1 MHCGM
6 PPSAYESEAI
16 REERERMPR
25 LVEYP
30 IDDTVEYILTNSSV
44 GGRASDKARDAM
56 STLVECSVRSK
67 TFKVKDMVQ
76 LLPGDTRSDDAI
88 KTLKIKR
95 EGLNSLNA
103 IDEAAVPEVI
113 SILNGYNAK
122 AKNVQVVAN
131 NIRTGKVTVRGGVS
145 EPSSHDSGISAP
157 SDHDSENIPAEAVT
171 EPFTGKDGDSAE
183 KTADIVMTPD
193 DVSTSEPAPALET
206 ADAAGSPL
214 HGEEGAEGAES
225 AEVEEAKATEPTEA
239 TAESDHDD
247 ADHKPL
253 DAHETDGEADVHDN
267 GNAEIGEAKLP
278 DFEAMLK
285 DDAGDGGMFSVD
297 FDDDDDDELD
307 DAGSDDEFGDD
318 DGDDVNGYVDEDAPI
333 DIDTDAYRRKFVPV
347 DDDADSSTATAKEDV
362 DAPETAS
369 DGTAESDGDDASA
382 NSVENAAHHDAT
394 DIDDA
399 AASDEKPENA
409 DDLVV
414 ADAPVPTPATPGDA
428 IDESIALDTDYGTTT
443 ETEDASSDTDTDT
456 DTDTVTNND
465 TDTEEVPDASDTESL
480 TSDSDGEPTDAIDA
494 PQDGEPGEATESE
507 DSDDGETNN
516 GDDAGD
522 GEMGEKPSE
531 KDGVKPSPI
540 DPNVDEIAV
549 FKEVSDLHA
558 RIAGMKNPQQ
568 IQSEFEKLSPE
579 SKEALAKFAN
589 EQAKEALAKKE
600 APDTTGGLPEFAREL
615 EAEKAAAAAVVE
627 KSDDEPV
634 DDEVEKESGIG
645 EPDIIGTAGE
655 GIGTAGEGLEEP
667 DCVSGGDIDY
677 SDENPLVSAMLNKVY
692 EGHGI
697 NSKPAC
703 VMLDVIFLVAMMV
716 PFSGIINKYI
726 CGIDTFAFVGDSL
739 FTFKS
744 IGILALLFVVTRII
758 SLTAQS
764 RAYRKNVEGLDG
776 KAERTAYRFY
786 EPGIRAEFM
795 FPSRSFG
802 ESIVRSVKSVIA
814 GTVLVAATSL
824 CVVDAPVAG
833 MVLMAVSIVSI
844 IFLGCRPLV
853 DPEGYTD
860 RMDLSDSTERR
871 IESAVRSNKRKDC
884 WMLSV
889 LFMSFITCVALGSS
903 MGTAISPID
912 MFLSPTLSV
921 SIPGF
926 TAFGLAG
933 VLSIAHA
940 FMVTIGMDKKPL
952 SIFWTLIKSAV
963 VLFAG
968 LGIGMLFSMSGAF
981 GMLALVL
988 VAIAS
993 ITFYF
998 AGTSSCCKADLPLKR
1013 R

>member
-1 MHCGM
+1 
-6 PPSAYESEAI
+6 
-16 REERERMPR
+16 MPR

-95 EGLNSLNA
+95 EGLNSLDA
-103 IDEAAVPEVI
+103 IDETAVPEVI

-122 AKNVQVVAN
+122 AQNVQVVAN

-145 EPSSHDSGISAP
+145 EQPSHDVGTSAS
-157 SDHDSENIPAEAVT
+157 SDLTSENTPAEAVT
-171 EPFTGKDGDSAE
+171 EPPEGKDGDGTE
-183 KTADIVMTPD
+183 KTDDVVMTQDTVRATEPATEAAAESGPD
-193 DVSTSEPAPALET
+193 DAVHEPFDVHT
-206 ADAAGSPL
+206 TDSQADAA
-214 HGEEGAEGAES
+214 
-225 AEVEEAKATEPTEA
+225 
-239 TAESDHDD
+239 
-247 ADHKPL
+247 
-253 DAHETDGEADVHDN
+253 TDGNDEM
-267 GNAEIGEAKLP
+267 GEVKLP

-297 FDDDDDDELD
+297 FDDDNDDDDLD
-307 DAGSDDEFGDD
+307 DAGSDNEFGDD

-333 DIDTDAYRRKFVPV
+333 DIDTDVYRRQFVPAEGG
-347 DDDADSSTATAKEDV
+347 ADGSAATSNEDTEV
-362 DAPETAS
+362 PETAS
-369 DGTAESDGDDASA
+369 DVDVTAENDGDDASA
-382 NSVENAAHHDAT
+382 NGAKHDAHHDAI

-399 AASDEKPENA
+399 EASDEKPENA
-409 DDLVV
+409 DGFSVT
-414 ADAPVPTPATPGDA
+414 AAPATPDDA
-428 IDESIALDTDYGTTT
+428 IGETIVPDTDHGVVP
-443 ETEDASSDTDTDT
+443 ETEDAPSDTDTDT
-456 DTDTVTNND
+456 ISTTA
-465 TDTEEVPDASDTESL
+465 TEEAPDVSDAESPAG
-480 TSDSDGEPTDAIDA
+480 DSVVEPTDMEDA
-494 PQDGEPGEATESE
+494 PRDVEPGEATESE
-507 DSDDGETNN
+507 DADDDKTG
-516 GDDAGD
+516 
-522 GEMGEKPSE
+522 
-531 KDGVKPSPI
+531 

-558 RIAGMKNPQQ
+558 RIAGMKDPQQ
-568 IQSEFEKLSPE
+568 VQSEFEKLSPE

-615 EAEKAAAAAVVE
+615 EAEKAAAAAVAE
-627 KSDDEPV
+627 KSDDEPT
-634 DDEVEKESGIG
+634 DGEVEKESGIG
-645 EPDIIGTAGE
+645 EPDIIGA
-655 GIGTAGEGLEEP
+655 AGEGLDEP
-667 DCVSGGDIDY
+667 DCVSDGNIDY
-677 SDENPLVSAMLNKVY
+677 SEENPLVSAMLDKVY
-692 EGHGI
+692 DGHGI
-697 NSKPAC
+697 NGKTAL
-703 VMLDVIFLVAMMV
+703 VMLDVIFLVVMMI
-716 PFSGIINKYI
+716 PFSGILNKYI
-726 CGIDTFAFVGDSL
+726 CGIDTFSFVGDPL

-764 RAYRKNVEGLDG
+764 RAYRKNVEELDG

-814 GTVLVAATSL
+814 GTALAAATSL

-833 MVLMAVSIVSI
+833 MALMAVSIVSI
-844 IFLGCRPLV
+844 IFLGCRPFV
-853 DPEGYTD
+853 DQEGYTD

-871 IESAVRSNKRKDC
+871 IESAIRSNKRKDC

-889 LFMSFITCVALGSS
+889 LFMSFMTCVALGSS
-903 MGTAISPID
+903 MGRTISPID

-940 FMVTIGMDKKPL
+940 FMVTIGMNKKPL
-952 SIFWTLIKSAV
+952 SIFWTLIKSAA

-968 LGIGMLFSMSGAF
+968 LGIGTLFSVAVAF

-988 VAIAS
+988 IAVVS
-993 ITFYF
+993 IAFYF

>member
-1 MHCGM
+1 
-6 PPSAYESEAI
+6 
-16 REERERMPR
+16 MPR

-88 KTLKIKR
+88 KMLKIKR
-95 EGLNSLNA
+95 ERLNSLNA
-103 IDEAAVPEVI
+103 IDEVAVPEVI

-145 EPSSHDSGISAP
+145 VPASHDVGTFAP
-157 SDHDSENIPAEAVT
+157 SDHAGENTPAEAVT
-171 EPFTGKDGDSAE
+171 EPSTGKDGDGAE
-183 KTADIVMTPD
+183 NTADVVMAPD
-193 DVSTSEPAPALET
+193 AVQVTSGE
-206 ADAAGSPL
+206 AD
-214 HGEEGAEGAES
+214 
-225 AEVEEAKATEPTEA
+225 EANKPTEA
-239 TAESDHDD
+239 AAESVHDD
-247 ADHKPL
+247 ADHEPL
-253 DAHETDGEADVHDN
+253 DAHETDSEADIHDD
-267 GNAEIGEAKLP
+267 GNPERGEAKLP

-297 FDDDDDDELD
+297 FDDDDDNDDID

-347 DDDADSSTATAKEDV
+347 ENDADGSTEAAKDDV
-362 DAPETAS
+362 DATETAS
-369 DGTAESDGDDASA
+369 DGTAGNDGGDASEGD
-382 NSVENAAHHDAT
+382 SENDAHHDDAT
-394 DIDDA
+394 DSDA
-399 AASDEKPENA
+399 TEVSDEKPENA

-414 ADAPVPTPATPGDA
+414 ADAPVPTSVPPSDA
-428 IDESIALDTDYGTTT
+428 IGETIAPDTDHGTTT
-443 ETEDASSDTDTDT
+443 ETEDEPTDTDT
-456 DTDTVTNND
+456 ATDTTA
-465 TDTEEVPDASDTESL
+465 TTATEETPDGADI
-480 TSDSDGEPTDAIDA
+480 EPTAGNIVTEQIDKIDA
-494 PQDGEPGEATESE
+494 PQDGEPGEATEPE
-507 DSDDGETNN
+507 N
-516 GDDAGD
+516 AGD
-522 GEMGEKPSE
+522 GETGDGETGEKPSE
-531 KDGVKPSPI
+531 KDGGENLPN

-558 RIAGMKNPQQ
+558 RIAGMKDPQQ
-568 IQSEFEKLSPE
+568 VQSEFEKLSSE

-627 KSDDEPV
+627 KHDDEPV
-634 DDEVEKESGIG
+634 DGEVEKESGIG
-645 EPDIIGTAGE
+645 EPDIIGA
-655 GIGTAGEGLEEP
+655 AGEGLEEP

-677 SDENPLVSAMLNKVY
+677 SDENPLVSAMLDKVY

-697 NSKPAC
+697 NGKTAC

-726 CGIDTFAFVGDSL
+726 CGIDTFAFVGDPL

-764 RAYRKNVEGLDG
+764 RAYRKNVEGLNG

-814 GTVLVAATSL
+814 GTALAAATSL
-824 CVVDAPVAG
+824 CVGDAPVAG
-833 MVLMAVSIVSI
+833 MALMAVSIVSI
-844 IFLGCRPLV
+844 IFLGCRPFV

-860 RMDLSDSTERR
+860 RMDLSDSAERR
-871 IESAVRSNKRKDC
+871 IESAIRSNKRKDC

-889 LFMSFITCVALGSS
+889 LFMSFMACVALGSS

-968 LGIGMLFSMSGAF
+968 LGIGMLFSMSAAF

-993 ITFYF
+993 IAFYF
-998 AGTSSCCKADLPLKR
+998 AGTSSCCKADIPLKR
-1013 R
+1013 K

>member
-1 MHCGM
+1 
-6 PPSAYESEAI
+6 
-16 REERERMPR
+16 MPR

-95 EGLNSLNA
+95 EGLNSLDA
-103 IDEAAVPEVI
+103 IDETAVPEVI

-122 AKNVQVVAN
+122 AQNVQVVAN

-145 EPSSHDSGISAP
+145 EQPSHDVGTSAS
-157 SDHDSENIPAEAVT
+157 SDLTSENTPAEAVT
-171 EPFTGKDGDSAE
+171 EPPEGKDGDGTE
-183 KTADIVMTPD
+183 KTDDVVMTQDTVRATEPATEAAAESGPD
-193 DVSTSEPAPALET
+193 DAVHEPFDVHT
-206 ADAAGSPL
+206 TDSQADAA
-214 HGEEGAEGAES
+214 
-225 AEVEEAKATEPTEA
+225 
-239 TAESDHDD
+239 
-247 ADHKPL
+247 
-253 DAHETDGEADVHDN
+253 TDGNDEM
-267 GNAEIGEAKLP
+267 GEVKLP

-297 FDDDDDDELD
+297 FDDDNDDDDLD
-307 DAGSDDEFGDD
+307 DAGSDNEFGDD

-333 DIDTDAYRRKFVPV
+333 DIDTDVYRRQFVPAEGG
-347 DDDADSSTATAKEDV
+347 ADGSAATSNEDTEV
-362 DAPETAS
+362 PETAS
-369 DGTAESDGDDASA
+369 DVDVTAENDGDDASA
-382 NSVENAAHHDAT
+382 NGAKHDAHHDAI

-399 AASDEKPENA
+399 EASDEKPENA
-409 DDLVV
+409 DGFSVT
-414 ADAPVPTPATPGDA
+414 AAPATPDDA
-428 IDESIALDTDYGTTT
+428 IGETIVPDTDHGVVP
-443 ETEDASSDTDTDT
+443 ETEDAPSDTDTDT
-456 DTDTVTNND
+456 ISTTA
-465 TDTEEVPDASDTESL
+465 TEEAPDVSDAESPAG
-480 TSDSDGEPTDAIDA
+480 DSVVEPTDMEDA
-494 PQDGEPGEATESE
+494 PRDVEPGEATESE
-507 DSDDGETNN
+507 DADDGKT
-516 GDDAGD
+516 G
-522 GEMGEKPSE
+522 
-531 KDGVKPSPI
+531 

-558 RIAGMKNPQQ
+558 RIAGMKDPQQ
-568 IQSEFEKLSPE
+568 VQSEFEKLSPE

-615 EAEKAAAAAVVE
+615 EAEKAAAAAVAE
-627 KSDDEPV
+627 KSDDEPT
-634 DDEVEKESGIG
+634 DGEVEKESGIG
-645 EPDIIGTAGE
+645 EPDIIGA
-655 GIGTAGEGLEEP
+655 AGEGLDEP
-667 DCVSGGDIDY
+667 DCVSDGNIDY
-677 SDENPLVSAMLNKVY
+677 SEENPLVSAMLDKVY
-692 EGHGI
+692 DGHGI
-697 NSKPAC
+697 NGKTAL
-703 VMLDVIFLVAMMV
+703 VMLDVIFLVVMMI
-716 PFSGIINKYI
+716 PFSGILNKYI
-726 CGIDTFAFVGDSL
+726 CGIDTFSFVGDPL

-764 RAYRKNVEGLDG
+764 RAYRKNVEELDG

-814 GTVLVAATSL
+814 GTALAAATSL

-833 MVLMAVSIVSI
+833 MALMAVSIVSI
-844 IFLGCRPLV
+844 IFLGCRPFV

-871 IESAVRSNKRKDC
+871 IESAIRSNKRKDC

-889 LFMSFITCVALGSS
+889 LFMSFMTCVALGSS
-903 MGTAISPID
+903 MGRTISPID

-940 FMVTIGMDKKPL
+940 FMVTIGMNKKPL
-952 SIFWTLIKSAV
+952 SIFWTLIKSAA

-968 LGIGMLFSMSGAF
+968 LGIGTLFSVAVAF

-988 VAIAS
+988 IAVVS
-993 ITFYF
+993 IAFYF

>member
-1 MHCGM
+1 
-6 PPSAYESEAI
+6 
-16 REERERMPR
+16 MPR

-145 EPSSHDSGISAP
+145 VPASHDVGTFAP
-157 SDHDSENIPAEAVT
+157 SDHAGENTPAEAVT
-171 EPFTGKDGDSAE
+171 EPSTGKDGDGAE
-183 KTADIVMTPD
+183 NTADVVMAPD
-193 DVSTSEPAPALET
+193 AVQVTSGE
-206 ADAAGSPL
+206 AD
-214 HGEEGAEGAES
+214 
-225 AEVEEAKATEPTEA
+225 EANKPTEA
-239 TAESDHDD
+239 AAESVHDD
-247 ADHKPL
+247 ADHEPL
-253 DAHETDGEADVHDN
+253 DAHETDSEADIHDD
-267 GNAEIGEAKLP
+267 GNPERGEAKLP

-297 FDDDDDDELD
+297 FDDDDDNDDID

-347 DDDADSSTATAKEDV
+347 ENDADGSTEAAKDDV
-362 DAPETAS
+362 DATETAS
-369 DGTAESDGDDASA
+369 DGTAGNDGGDASEGD
-382 NSVENAAHHDAT
+382 SENDAHHDDAT
-394 DIDDA
+394 DSDA
-399 AASDEKPENA
+399 TEVSDEKPENA

-414 ADAPVPTPATPGDA
+414 ADAPVPTSVPPSDA
-428 IDESIALDTDYGTTT
+428 IGETIAPDTDHGTTT
-443 ETEDASSDTDTDT
+443 ETEDEPTDTDT
-456 DTDTVTNND
+456 ATDTTA
-465 TDTEEVPDASDTESL
+465 TTATEETPDGADI
-480 TSDSDGEPTDAIDA
+480 EPTAGNIVTEQIDKIDA
-494 PQDGEPGEATESE
+494 PQDGEPGEATEPE
-507 DSDDGETNN
+507 N
-516 GDDAGD
+516 AGD
-522 GEMGEKPSE
+522 GETGDGETGEKPSE
-531 KDGVKPSPI
+531 KDGGENLPN

-558 RIAGMKNPQQ
+558 RIAGMKDPQQ
-568 IQSEFEKLSPE
+568 VQSEFEKLSPE

-634 DDEVEKESGIG
+634 DGEVEKESGIG
-645 EPDIIGTAGE
+645 EPDIIGA
-655 GIGTAGEGLEEP
+655 AGEGLEEP

-677 SDENPLVSAMLNKVY
+677 SDENPLVSAMLDKVY

-697 NSKPAC
+697 NGKTAC

-726 CGIDTFAFVGDSL
+726 CGIDTFAFVGDPL

-764 RAYRKNVEGLDG
+764 RAYRKNVEGLNG

-814 GTVLVAATSL
+814 GTALAAATSL

-833 MVLMAVSIVSI
+833 MALMAVSIVSI
-844 IFLGCRPLV
+844 IFLGCRPFV

-860 RMDLSDSTERR
+860 RMDLSDSAERR
-871 IESAVRSNKRKDC
+871 IESAIRSNKRKDC

-889 LFMSFITCVALGSS
+889 LFMSFMACVALGSS

-968 LGIGMLFSMSGAF
+968 LGIGMLFSMSAAF

-993 ITFYF
+993 IAFYF

>member
-1 MHCGM
+1 
-6 PPSAYESEAI
+6 
-16 REERERMPR
+16 MPR

-145 EPSSHDSGISAP
+145 APSSHDTGTSAP
-157 SDHDSENIPAEAVT
+157 SDHSGENATAEAVT
-171 EPFTGKDGDSAE
+171 EPSTGKDGDGTE
-183 KTADIVMTPD
+183 KTADVAMTQG
-193 DVSTSEPAPALET
+193 VVYASETETAAEPAT
-206 ADAAGSPL
+206 ATATAGTEDSPL
-214 HGEEGAEGAES
+214 HGKKGEKDVES
-225 AEVEEAKATEPTEA
+225 VEVEEATATEPTEA
-239 TAESDHDD
+239 TAESGHDD
-247 ADHKPL
+247 ADNEPL
-253 DAHETDGEADVHDN
+253 DTHATDSEADGVAD
-267 GNAEIGEAKLP
+267 GNAEMEKAKLP

-297 FDDDDDDELD
+297 FDDDDDDDLD
-307 DAGSDDEFGDD
+307 DADSNDEFGDD

-347 DDDADSSTATAKEDV
+347 ENDADGSTATAKEDV

-382 NSVENAAHHDAT
+382 NGVENDAHHDAT

-399 AASDEKPENA
+399 EVSDEKPENA

-414 ADAPVPTPATPGDA
+414 ADAPVSTLIPTSDTDSAPTSATPGDA
-428 IDESIALDTDYGTTT
+428 IDETIAPDTDHGTTI
-443 ETEDASSDTDTDT
+443 ETEDAPSDTNTDTDT
-456 DTDTVTNND
+456 DTDTATA
-465 TDTEEVPDASDTESL
+465 TEEVPDASDAEQL
-480 TSDSDGEPTDAIDA
+480 ASDSDSEPTDAADA
-494 PQDGEPGEATESE
+494 LQDGESGEATESE
-507 DSDDGETNN
+507 DSDDGATGD
-516 GDDAGD
+516 GDDAGT
-522 GEMGEKPSE
+522 GKTGEKPSE
-531 KDGVKPSPI
+531 KNGGESLPDDKK
-540 DPNVDEIAV
+540 VDEIAV
-549 FKEVSDLHA
+549 FKEVNDLHT
-558 RIAGMKNPQQ
+558 RIAKMKDPQQ
-568 IQSEFEKLSPE
+568 VKSEFEKLSYE

-615 EAEKAAAAAVVE
+615 EAEKAAAAAVAE
-627 KSDDEPV
+627 TSDDEPA
-634 DDEVEKESGIG
+634 DGEIGQESGIG
-645 EPDIIGTAGE
+645 EPDIIGA
-655 GIGTAGEGLEEP
+655 AGEGLEEP

-677 SDENPLVSAMLNKVY
+677 SDENPLVSAMLDKVY

-697 NSKPAC
+697 NGKTAC
-703 VMLDVIFLVAMMV
+703 VMLNVIFLVAMMV
-716 PFSGIINKYI
+716 PFSGILNKYI
-726 CGIDTFAFVGDSL
+726 CGIDTFAFVGDPL

-744 IGILALLFVVTRII
+744 IGILALLFVVTRIV
-758 SLTAQS
+758 SLTVQS
-764 RAYRKNVEGLDG
+764 RAYRKNVEELDG

-802 ESIVRSVKSVIA
+802 ESIARSVKSVIA
-814 GTVLVAATSL
+814 GTALAAATSL

-833 MVLMAVSIVSI
+833 MALMAVSIVSI
-844 IFLGCRPLV
+844 IFLGCRPFV
-853 DPEGYTD
+853 DPEGYTN
-860 RMDLSDSTERR
+860 RRDLSDSAERR
-871 IESAVRSNKRKDC
+871 IESAIRSNKRKDC
-884 WMLSV
+884 WMLSI
-889 LFMSFITCVALGSS
+889 LFMSFMTCVSLGSS

-968 LGIGMLFSMSGAF
+968 LGIGTLFSVAVAF

-988 VAIAS
+988 IAIVS
-993 ITFYF
+993 IAFYF
-998 AGTSSCCKADLPLKR
+998 AGTSSRCKADLPLKR

>member
-1 MHCGM
+1 
-6 PPSAYESEAI
+6 
-16 REERERMPR
+16 MPR

-88 KTLKIKR
+88 KTLKVKR

-145 EPSSHDSGISAP
+145 APSSHDTGTSAP
-157 SDHDSENIPAEAVT
+157 SDHSGENTPAEAVT
-171 EPFTGKDGDSAE
+171 EPSTGKDGDGAE
-183 KTADIVMTPD
+183 NTADVVMAPD
-193 DVSTSEPAPALET
+193 AVQVTSGE
-206 ADAAGSPL
+206 AD
-214 HGEEGAEGAES
+214 
-225 AEVEEAKATEPTEA
+225 EANKPTEA
-239 TAESDHDD
+239 TAESGHDD
-247 ADHKPL
+247 AGHEPL
-253 DAHETDGEADVHDN
+253 DVHAVDSEADGTAD
-267 GNAEIGEAKLP
+267 GNPERGNAKLP

-297 FDDDDDDELD
+297 FDDDDDDLD
-307 DAGSDDEFGDD
+307 GAGSDDEFGDD
-318 DGDDVNGYVDEDAPI
+318 DDDVNGYVDEDAPI
-333 DIDTDAYRRKFVPV
+333 DIDTDAYRRKFVPAEG
-347 DDDADSSTATAKEDV
+347 DADDSTATEKEDV
-362 DAPETAS
+362 NASDTAS
-369 DGTAESDGDDASA
+369 DVTAGNDGNDASA
-382 NSVENAAHHDAT
+382 DGVENDVHHDAT
-394 DIDDA
+394 DIDGTES
-399 AASDEKPENA
+399 SDEKPESA
-409 DDLVV
+409 DGADVT
-414 ADAPVPTPATPGDA
+414 DAPVPTPVPPSDA
-428 IDESIALDTDYGTTT
+428 IGETIAPDTDHGTTI
-443 ETEDASSDTDTDT
+443 ETEDEPTDTDT
-456 DTDTVTNND
+456 ATDMTAT
-465 TDTEEVPDASDTESL
+465 TATEETL
-480 TSDSDGEPTDAIDA
+480 DGADIEPTTGNIVTEQLDKIDA
-494 PQDGEPGEATESE
+494 PQDGEPGEATEPE
-507 DSDDGETNN
+507 N
-516 GDDAGD
+516 AGD
-522 GEMGEKPSE
+522 GETGDGETGEKPSE
-531 KDGVKPSPI
+531 KDGGENLPN

-558 RIAGMKNPQQ
+558 RIAGMKDPQQ
-568 IQSEFEKLSPE
+568 VQSEFEKLSPE

-589 EQAKEALAKKE
+589 EQAKEAIAKKE

-627 KSDDEPV
+627 KHDDEPV
-634 DDEVEKESGIG
+634 DGEVEKESGIG
-645 EPDIIGTAGE
+645 EPDIIGA
-655 GIGTAGEGLEEP
+655 AGEGLEEP

-677 SDENPLVSAMLNKVY
+677 SDENPLVSAMLDKVY

-697 NSKPAC
+697 NGKTAC

-726 CGIDTFAFVGDSL
+726 CGIDTFAFVGDPL

-758 SLTAQS
+758 SFAVQS
-764 RAYRKNVEGLDG
+764 RAYRKNVEGLNG

-814 GTVLVAATSL
+814 GTALAAATSL

-833 MVLMAVSIVSI
+833 MALMAVSIVSI
-844 IFLGCRPLV
+844 IFLGCRPFV

-889 LFMSFITCVALGSS
+889 LFMSFMACVALGSS

-968 LGIGMLFSMSGAF
+968 LGIGMLFSMSAAF

-993 ITFYF
+993 IAFYF

>member
-1 MHCGM
+1 
-6 PPSAYESEAI
+6 
-16 REERERMPR
+16 MPR

-88 KTLKIKR
+88 KMLKIKR
-95 EGLNSLNA
+95 EGLNSLNT
-103 IDEAAVPEVI
+103 IDETAVPEVI

-145 EPSSHDSGISAP
+145 ETSSHDVSTSAP
-157 SDHDSENIPAEAVT
+157 AGENTTAEAVT
-171 EPFTGKDGDSAE
+171 EPSTGKDGDGAE
-183 KTADIVMTPD
+183 KTADAVMTQD
-193 DVSTSEPAPALET
+193 AVSTTEM
-206 ADAAGSPL
+206 ADTTDSTL
-214 HGEEGAEGAES
+214 HGEEGAEGTES
-225 AEVEEAKATEPTEA
+225 SKVEKATEPIEA
-239 TAESDHDD
+239 AAESVRDD
-247 ADHKPL
+247 AGHEPL
-253 DAHETDGEADVHDN
+253 DARAVDSEADGTAD
-267 GNAEIGEAKLP
+267 GNPERGETKLP

-297 FDDDDDDELD
+297 FDDDEDDLD

-333 DIDTDAYRRKFVPV
+333 DIDTDAYRRQFVPV
-347 DDDADSSTATAKEDV
+347 EDDADGSTATAKEDV

-369 DGTAESDGDDASA
+369 DGDDASA
-382 NSVENAAHHDAT
+382 DGVENDAHHDVT

-409 DDLVV
+409 DGTSVT
-414 ADAPVPTPATPGDA
+414 AAPVSTSVTDSAPTPATPDDA
-428 IDESIALDTDYGTTT
+428 IGETIVPDTNH
-443 ETEDASSDTDTDT
+443 DAAT
-456 DTDTVTNND
+456 DTDTVTNTD
-465 TDTEEVPDASDTESL
+465 TDTEEVPDASDAESFA
-480 TSDSDGEPTDAIDA
+480 SDSDGEPTDVANA
-494 PQDGEPGEATESE
+494 PQDVEPGEATESE
-507 DSDDGETNN
+507 DADD
-516 GDDAGD
+516 DKAG
-522 GEMGEKPSE
+522 
-531 KDGVKPSPI
+531 

-558 RIAGMKNPQQ
+558 RIAGMKDPQQ
-568 IQSEFEKLSPE
+568 VQSEFEKLSPE

-615 EAEKAAAAAVVE
+615 EAEKAAAAAVAE
-627 KSDDEPV
+627 KPDGEPV
-634 DDEVEKESGIG
+634 DGEVEKESGIG
-645 EPDIIGTAGE
+645 EPDIIGV
-655 GIGTAGEGLEEP
+655 AGEGLEEP

-677 SDENPLVSAMLNKVY
+677 SDENPLVSAMLDKVY

-697 NSKPAC
+697 NGKTAC
-703 VMLDVIFLVAMMV
+703 VMLNVIFLVAMMV
-716 PFSGIINKYI
+716 PFSGILNKYI
-726 CGIDTFAFVGDSL
+726 CGIDTFAFVGDPL

-764 RAYRKNVEGLDG
+764 RAYRKNVEELDG

-814 GTVLVAATSL
+814 GTALAAATSL

-833 MVLMAVSIVSI
+833 MALMAVSIVSI
-844 IFLGCRPLV
+844 IFLGCRPFV

-860 RMDLSDSTERR
+860 RMDLSDSAERR
-871 IESAVRSNKRKDC
+871 IESAIRSNKRKDC
-884 WMLSV
+884 WMLSA
-889 LFMSFITCVALGSS
+889 LFMSFMTCVALGSS
-903 MGTAISPID
+903 MGRVIAPID

-940 FMVTIGMDKKPL
+940 FMVTIGMNKKPL
-952 SIFWTLIKSAV
+952 SIFWTLIKSAA

-968 LGIGMLFSMSGAF
+968 LGIGTLFSVAVAF

-988 VAIAS
+988 IAVVS
-993 ITFYF
+993 IAFYF

>member
-1 MHCGM
+1 
-6 PPSAYESEAI
+6 
-16 REERERMPR
+16 MPR

-67 TFKVKDMVQ
+67 TFKVKDMAQ

-95 EGLNSLNA
+95 EGLNSLDA
-103 IDEAAVPEVI
+103 IDETAVPEVI

-131 NIRTGKVTVRGGVS
+131 NIRTGKITVRGGVS
-145 EPSSHDSGISAP
+145 KPSSHDVSTSAP
-157 SDHDSENIPAEAVT
+157 AGENTPAEAVT
-171 EPFTGKDGDSAE
+171 EPSTGKDGDGTE
-183 KTADIVMTPD
+183 KTADAVMTQD
-193 DVSTSEPAPALET
+193 AVSTTEPATTTET
-206 ADAAGSPL
+206 AVTTDSTL
-214 HGEEGAEGAES
+214 HGEEGAEGTES
-225 AEVEEAKATEPTEA
+225 SKVEKATEPIEA
-239 TAESDHDD
+239 AAESVRDD
-247 ADHKPL
+247 AGHEPL
-253 DAHETDGEADVHDN
+253 DARAVDSEADGTAD
-267 GNAEIGEAKLP
+267 GNPERGEAKLP

-297 FDDDDDDELD
+297 FDDDEDDLD

-333 DIDTDAYRRKFVPV
+333 DIDTDAYRRQFVPV
-347 DDDADSSTATAKEDV
+347 EDDIDSSTAAVKEDV
-362 DAPETAS
+362 EAPEAVS
-369 DGTAESDGDDASA
+369 DVTAENDGDDAFA
-382 NSVENAAHHDAT
+382 NGLENDAHHEAT

-399 AASDEKPENA
+399 AASDEKPENT
-409 DDLVV
+409 DDPGVT
-414 ADAPVPTPATPGDA
+414 DASAPTPATPDDA
-428 IDESIALDTDYGTTT
+428 IGEAIAPDTDHDT
-443 ETEDASSDTDTDT
+443 ETEKEDASSDTDTAT
-456 DTDTVTNND
+456 DTDVDTV
-465 TDTEEVPDASDTESL
+465 TDTEEAPDASGIEPPAG
-480 TSDSDGEPTDAIDA
+480 DSEPEPTDMEDA
-494 PQDGEPGEATESE
+494 PQDVEPGEAAESE
-507 DSDDGETNN
+507 DADDGKT
-516 GDDAGD
+516 G
-522 GEMGEKPSE
+522 
-531 KDGVKPSPI
+531 

-558 RIAGMKNPQQ
+558 RIAGMKDPQQ
-568 IQSEFEKLSPE
+568 VQSEFEKLSPE

-615 EAEKAAAAAVVE
+615 EAEKAAAAAVAE
-627 KSDDEPV
+627 KPDGEPV
-634 DDEVEKESGIG
+634 DGEVEKESGIG
-645 EPDIIGTAGE
+645 EPDIIGVT
-655 GIGTAGEGLEEP
+655 GEGLEEP

-677 SDENPLVSAMLNKVY
+677 SDENPLVSAMLDKVY

-697 NSKPAC
+697 NGKTAC
-703 VMLDVIFLVAMMV
+703 VMLNVIFLVAMMV
-716 PFSGIINKYI
+716 PFSGILNKYI
-726 CGIDTFAFVGDSL
+726 CGIDTFSFVGDPL

-814 GTVLVAATSL
+814 GTALAAATSL

-844 IFLGCRPLV
+844 IFLGCRPFV

-860 RMDLSDSTERR
+860 RMDLSDSAERR
-871 IESAVRSNKRKDC
+871 IESTIRSNKRKDC

-889 LFMSFITCVALGSS
+889 LFMSFMTCVALGSS
-903 MGTAISPID
+903 MGRTISPID

-940 FMVTIGMDKKPL
+940 FMVTIGMNKKPL
-952 SIFWTLIKSAV
+952 SIFWTLIKSAA

-968 LGIGMLFSMSGAF
+968 LGIGTLFSVAVAF

-988 VAIAS
+988 IAIVS
-993 ITFYF
+993 IAFYF

>member
-1 MHCGM
+1 
-6 PPSAYESEAI
+6 
-16 REERERMPR
+16 MPR

-44 GGRASDKARDAM
+44 GGRASDKARDTM

-95 EGLNSLNA
+95 EGLNSLDA
-103 IDEAAVPEVI
+103 IDETAVPEVI

-122 AKNVQVVAN
+122 AQNVQVVAN

-145 EPSSHDSGISAP
+145 EQPSHDVGTSAP
-157 SDHDSENIPAEAVT
+157 SDPASENTPAEAVT
-171 EPFTGKDGDSAE
+171 EPSEGKDGDGTE
-183 KTADIVMTPD
+183 KTDDVVMTQD
-193 DVSTSEPAPALET
+193 TVR
-206 ADAAGSPL
+206 
-214 HGEEGAEGAES
+214 
-225 AEVEEAKATEPTEA
+225 ATEPATEA
-239 TAESDHDD
+239 AAESGPDD
-247 ADHKPL
+247 AVHEPL
-253 DAHETDGEADVHDN
+253 DAHATDSQADAATDGNDEM
-267 GNAEIGEAKLP
+267 GEVKLP

-297 FDDDDDDELD
+297 FDDDNDDDDLD
-307 DAGSDDEFGDD
+307 DAGSDNEFGDD

-333 DIDTDAYRRKFVPV
+333 DIDTDVYRRQFVPAEGGA
-347 DDDADSSTATAKEDV
+347 DDSTATAKEDV
-362 DAPETAS
+362 EAPEVVS
-369 DGTAESDGDDASA
+369 DVTSGNDAGDVSEDDAKSDA
-382 NSVENAAHHDAT
+382 HQDAA
-394 DIDDA
+394 DIDNA
-399 AASDEKPENA
+399 EASDEKPENV
-409 DDLVV
+409 DGTGVT
-414 ADAPVPTPATPGDA
+414 DAPIPTPASTPVTPGDA
-428 IDESIALDTDYGTTT
+428 IVETIVPDTDHGAVP

-456 DTDTVTNND
+456 DTVTNTD
-465 TDTEEVPDASDTESL
+465 TDTEEVPDASDAESFA
-480 TSDSDGEPTDAIDA
+480 SDSDGEPTDVANA
-494 PQDGEPGEATESE
+494 SQDVEPSEATEPE
-507 DSDDGETNN
+507 DSGDGET
-516 GDDAGD
+516 D
-522 GEMGEKPSE
+522 EKPAE
-531 KDGVKPSPI
+531 KDGVNPSLS
-540 DPNVDEIAV
+540 DPNADRIAV
-549 FKEVSDLHA
+549 LKEVDALHA
-558 RIAGMKNPQQ
+558 RIADMKDPRQV
-568 IQSEFEKLSPE
+568 QSEFEKLSQE

-600 APDTTGGLPEFAREL
+600 TPDTTGGLPEFAREL
-615 EAEKAAAAAVVE
+615 EAEKAAAAAVAE
-627 KSDDEPV
+627 KLDDEPV
-634 DDEVEKESGIG
+634 DGEVEKESGIG
-645 EPDIIGTAGE
+645 EPDIIGA
-655 GIGTAGEGLEEP
+655 AGEGLDEP

-677 SDENPLVSAMLNKVY
+677 SDENPLVSAMLDKVY

-697 NSKPAC
+697 NGKTAC
-703 VMLDVIFLVAMMV
+703 VMLDVIFLVAMMI
-716 PFSGIINKYI
+716 PFSGILNKYI
-726 CGIDTFAFVGDSL
+726 CGIDTFAFVGDPL

-744 IGILALLFVVTRII
+744 IGILALLFVVTRIV

-764 RAYRKNVEGLDG
+764 RAYRKNAEELDG

-814 GTVLVAATSL
+814 GTVLAAATSL

-833 MVLMAVSIVSI
+833 MVLMTVSIVSI
-844 IFLGCRPLV
+844 IFLGCRPFV

-860 RMDLSDSTERR
+860 RMDLSDSAERR
-871 IESAVRSNKRKDC
+871 IESAIRSNKRKDC

-889 LFMSFITCVALGSS
+889 LFMSFMTCVALGSS
-903 MGTAISPID
+903 MGRVIAPID

-940 FMVTIGMDKKPL
+940 FMVTIGMNKKPL
-952 SIFWTLIKSAV
+952 SIFWTLIKSAA

-968 LGIGMLFSMSGAF
+968 LGIGTLFSVAVAF

-988 VAIAS
+988 IAVVS
-993 ITFYF
+993 IAFYF

>member
-1 MHCGM
+1 
-6 PPSAYESEAI
+6 
-16 REERERMPR
+16 MPR

-76 LLPGDTRSDDAI
+76 LLPGNTRSDDAI

-95 EGLNSLNA
+95 EGLNNLNA
-103 IDEAAVPEVI
+103 IDETAVPEVI

-145 EPSSHDSGISAP
+145 EPSSHDVGTSEP
-157 SDHDSENIPAEAVT
+157 SDHASENTPAEAVT
-171 EPFTGKDGDSAE
+171 EPSTGKDGDGAE
-183 KTADIVMTPD
+183 NTADVVMTPD
-193 DVSTSEPAPALET
+193 AVPATEPAIVTAT
-206 ADAAGSPL
+206 ADTADSPL
-214 HGEEGAEGAES
+214 HGEEGEKDAEPV
-225 AEVEEAKATEPTEA
+225 EVEEATATEPTEA

-247 ADHKPL
+247 ADNEPL
-253 DAHETDGEADVHDN
+253 DAHATDSEADGVAD
-267 GNAEIGEAKLP
+267 GNAEMEKAKLP

-297 FDDDDDDELD
+297 FDDDDDDDLD

-333 DIDTDAYRRKFVPV
+333 DIDTDAYRRQFVPV
-347 DDDADSSTATAKEDV
+347 EGDADGSTATANEDAEV
-362 DAPETAS
+362 PETAS

-382 NSVENAAHHDAT
+382 NGVENDAHHDEA

-399 AASDEKPENA
+399 AASDEKLENT

-414 ADAPVPTPATPGDA
+414 ADAPVPTSATPGDA
-428 IDESIALDTDYGTTT
+428 IDEAIAPDTDYGTTT

-456 DTDTVTNND
+456 A
-465 TDTEEVPDASDTESL
+465 TEEVPDASDAEQL
-480 TSDSDGEPTDAIDA
+480 ANDSDSEPTDAADA
-494 PQDGEPGEATESE
+494 PQDGDPGETTESE
-507 DSDDGETNN
+507 DSDDGE
-516 GDDAGD
+516 AG
-522 GEMGEKPSE
+522 
-531 KDGVKPSPI
+531 

-558 RIAGMKNPQQ
+558 RIAGMKDPQQ
-568 IQSEFEKLSPE
+568 VQSEFEKLSPE

-627 KSDDEPV
+627 KSDDELV
-634 DDEVEKESGIG
+634 DGEVEKESGIG
-645 EPDIIGTAGE
+645 EPDIIGA
-655 GIGTAGEGLEEP
+655 AGEGLEEP

-677 SDENPLVSAMLNKVY
+677 SDENPLVSAMLDKVY

-697 NSKPAC
+697 NGKTAC

-726 CGIDTFAFVGDSL
+726 CGIDTFAFVGDPL

-814 GTVLVAATSL
+814 GTALAAATSL

-889 LFMSFITCVALGSS
+889 MFMSFMACVALGSS

-968 LGIGMLFSMSGAF
+968 LGIGMLFSMSAAF

-993 ITFYF
+993 IAFYF

>member
-1 MHCGM
+1 
-6 PPSAYESEAI
+6 
-16 REERERMPR
+16 MPR

-67 TFKVKDMVQ
+67 TFKVKDMAQ

-95 EGLNSLNA
+95 EGLNSLDA
-103 IDEAAVPEVI
+103 IDETAVPEVI

-145 EPSSHDSGISAP
+145 ETSSHDVSTSAP
-157 SDHDSENIPAEAVT
+157 ASENTTAEAVT
-171 EPFTGKDGDSAE
+171 EPSTGKDGDGTE
-183 KTADIVMTPD
+183 KTADAVMTPD
-193 DVSTSEPAPALET
+193 TVHATEPEMADTTDST
-206 ADAAGSPL
+206 L
-214 HGEEGAEGAES
+214 HGEEGAEGTES
-225 AEVEEAKATEPTEA
+225 SKVEKATEPIEA
-239 TAESDHDD
+239 AAESVRDD
-247 ADHKPL
+247 ASHEPL
-253 DAHETDGEADVHDN
+253 DARAVDSEADGTAD
-267 GNAEIGEAKLP
+267 GNPERGETKLP

-297 FDDDDDDELD
+297 FDDDEDDLD

-333 DIDTDAYRRKFVPV
+333 DIDTDAYRRQFVPV
-347 DDDADSSTATAKEDV
+347 EDDIDSSTAAVKEDV
-362 DAPETAS
+362 EAPEAVS
-369 DGTAESDGDDASA
+369 DVTAENDGDDAFA
-382 NSVENAAHHDAT
+382 NGLENDAHHEAT

-399 AASDEKPENA
+399 AASDEKPENT
-409 DDLVV
+409 DDPGVT
-414 ADAPVPTPATPGDA
+414 DASAPTPATPDDA
-428 IDESIALDTDYGTTT
+428 IGETIVPDTNH
-443 ETEDASSDTDTDT
+443 DAPSDTDTDT
-456 DTDTVTNND
+456 DTDTNTIS
-465 TDTEEVPDASDTESL
+465 TTATEEASDVSDAESPAG
-480 TSDSDGEPTDAIDA
+480 DSVVEPTDMEGA
-494 PQDGEPGEATESE
+494 PQDVEPGEATEPENSG
-507 DSDDGETNN
+507 DGETGD
-516 GDDAGD
+516 GDDAGT
-522 GEMGEKPSE
+522 GKTGEKPSE
-531 KDGVKPSPI
+531 KNGGEILPDDKK
-540 DPNVDEIAV
+540 VDEIAV
-549 FKEVSDLHA
+549 FKEVANLHA
-558 RIAGMKNPQQ
+558 RIAEMKDPQQ
-568 IQSEFEKLSPE
+568 VQSEFEKLSYE

-615 EAEKAAAAAVVE
+615 EAEKAAAAAVAE
-627 KSDDEPV
+627 KSDDEPT
-634 DDEVEKESGIG
+634 DGEVEKESGIG
-645 EPDIIGTAGE
+645 EPDIIGA
-655 GIGTAGEGLEEP
+655 AGEGLDEP
-667 DCVSGGDIDY
+667 DCVSDGNIDY
-677 SDENPLVSAMLNKVY
+677 SEENPLVSAMLDKVY
-692 EGHGI
+692 DGHGI
-697 NSKPAC
+697 HGKTAL
-703 VMLDVIFLVAMMV
+703 VMLDVIFLVAMMI
-716 PFSGIINKYI
+716 PFSGILNKYI
-726 CGIDTFAFVGDSL
+726 CGIDTFSFVGDPL

-744 IGILALLFVVTRII
+744 IGILALLFVVTRIV

-764 RAYRKNVEGLDG
+764 RAYRKNVEELDG

-814 GTVLVAATSL
+814 GTALAAATSL

-833 MVLMAVSIVSI
+833 MALMAVSIVSI
-844 IFLGCRPLV
+844 IFFGCRPLV
-853 DPEGYTD
+853 DSEGYTD

-871 IESAVRSNKRKDC
+871 IESAIRSNKRKDC

-889 LFMSFITCVALGSS
+889 LFMSFMTCVALGSS
-903 MGTAISPID
+903 MGRVIAPID

-940 FMVTIGMDKKPL
+940 FMVTIGMNKKPL
-952 SIFWTLIKSAV
+952 SIFWTLIKSAA

-968 LGIGMLFSMSGAF
+968 LGIGTLFSVAVAF

-988 VAIAS
+988 IAIVS
-993 ITFYF
+993 IAFYF

>member
-1 MHCGM
+1 M

-95 EGLNSLNA
+95 EGLNSLDA
-103 IDEAAVPEVI
+103 IDETAVPEVI
-113 SILNGYNAK
+113 SIINGYNAK
-122 AKNVQVVAN
+122 AQNVQVVAN

-145 EPSSHDSGISAP
+145 ETSSHDVSTSAP
-157 SDHDSENIPAEAVT
+157 AGENTPAEAVT
-171 EPFTGKDGDSAE
+171 EPSTGKDGDGTE
-183 KTADIVMTPD
+183 KTADAVMTQDTVRATEPATEAAAESGPD
-193 DVSTSEPAPALET
+193 DAVHEPFDVHT
-206 ADAAGSPL
+206 TDSQADAA
-214 HGEEGAEGAES
+214 
-225 AEVEEAKATEPTEA
+225 
-239 TAESDHDD
+239 
-247 ADHKPL
+247 
-253 DAHETDGEADVHDN
+253 TDGNDEM
-267 GNAEIGEAKLP
+267 GEVKLP

-297 FDDDDDDELD
+297 FDDDNDDDDLD
-307 DAGSDDEFGDD
+307 DAGSDNEFGDD

-333 DIDTDAYRRKFVPV
+333 DIDTDVYRRQFVP
-347 DDDADSSTATAKEDV
+347 AEGGAGGLAATSNEDTEV
-362 DAPETAS
+362 PETAS
-369 DGTAESDGDDASA
+369 DVDVTAENDGDDASA
-382 NSVENAAHHDAT
+382 DGAKHDAHHDAI

-399 AASDEKPENA
+399 EASDEKPENA
-409 DDLVV
+409 DGFSVT
-414 ADAPVPTPATPGDA
+414 AAPATPDDA
-428 IDESIALDTDYGTTT
+428 IGETIVPDTDHGVVP
-443 ETEDASSDTDTDT
+443 ETEDAPSDTDTDT
-456 DTDTVTNND
+456 ISTTA
-465 TDTEEVPDASDTESL
+465 TEEAPDVSDAESPAG
-480 TSDSDGEPTDAIDA
+480 DSVVEPTDMEDA
-494 PQDGEPGEATESE
+494 PRDVEPGEATESE
-507 DSDDGETNN
+507 DADDGKT
-516 GDDAGD
+516 G
-522 GEMGEKPSE
+522 
-531 KDGVKPSPI
+531 

-558 RIAGMKNPQQ
+558 RIAGMKDPQQ
-568 IQSEFEKLSPE
+568 VQSEFEKLSPE

-615 EAEKAAAAAVVE
+615 EAEKAAAAAVAE
-627 KSDDEPV
+627 KSDDEPT
-634 DDEVEKESGIG
+634 DGEVEKESGIG
-645 EPDIIGTAGE
+645 EPDIIGA
-655 GIGTAGEGLEEP
+655 AGEGLDEP
-667 DCVSGGDIDY
+667 DCVSDGNIDY
-677 SDENPLVSAMLNKVY
+677 SEENPLVSAMLDKVY
-692 EGHGI
+692 DGHGI
-697 NSKPAC
+697 NGKTAL
-703 VMLDVIFLVAMMV
+703 VMLDVIFLVVMMI
-716 PFSGIINKYI
+716 PFSGILNKYI
-726 CGIDTFAFVGDSL
+726 CGIDTFSFVGDPL

-764 RAYRKNVEGLDG
+764 RAYRKNVEELDG

-814 GTVLVAATSL
+814 GTALAAATSL

-833 MVLMAVSIVSI
+833 MALMAVSIVSI
-844 IFLGCRPLV
+844 IFLGCRPFV

-871 IESAVRSNKRKDC
+871 IESAIRSNKRKDC

-889 LFMSFITCVALGSS
+889 LFMSFMTCVALGSS
-903 MGTAISPID
+903 MGRTISPID

-940 FMVTIGMDKKPL
+940 FMVTIGMNKKPL
-952 SIFWTLIKSAV
+952 SIFWTLIKSAA

-968 LGIGMLFSMSGAF
+968 LGIGTLFSVAVAF

-988 VAIAS
+988 IAVVS
-993 ITFYF
+993 IAFYF

>member
-1 MHCGM
+1 
-6 PPSAYESEAI
+6 
-16 REERERMPR
+16 MPR

-95 EGLNSLNA
+95 EGLNSLDA
-103 IDEAAVPEVI
+103 IDETAVPEVI
-113 SILNGYNAK
+113 SIINGYNAK
-122 AKNVQVVAN
+122 AQNVQVVAN

-145 EPSSHDSGISAP
+145 ETSSHDVSTSAP
-157 SDHDSENIPAEAVT
+157 AGENTPAEAVT
-171 EPFTGKDGDSAE
+171 EPSTGKDGDGTE
-183 KTADIVMTPD
+183 KTADAVMTQDTVRATEPATEAAAESGPD
-193 DVSTSEPAPALET
+193 DAVHEPFDVHT
-206 ADAAGSPL
+206 TDSQADAA
-214 HGEEGAEGAES
+214 
-225 AEVEEAKATEPTEA
+225 
-239 TAESDHDD
+239 
-247 ADHKPL
+247 
-253 DAHETDGEADVHDN
+253 TDGNDEM
-267 GNAEIGEAKLP
+267 GEVKLP

-297 FDDDDDDELD
+297 FDDDNDDDDLD
-307 DAGSDDEFGDD
+307 DAGSDNEFGDD

-333 DIDTDAYRRKFVPV
+333 DIDTDVYRRQFVP
-347 DDDADSSTATAKEDV
+347 AEGGAGGLAATSNEDTEV
-362 DAPETAS
+362 PETAS
-369 DGTAESDGDDASA
+369 DVDVTAENDGDDASA
-382 NSVENAAHHDAT
+382 DGAKHDAHHDAI

-399 AASDEKPENA
+399 EASDEKPENA
-409 DDLVV
+409 DGFSVT
-414 ADAPVPTPATPGDA
+414 AAPATPDDA
-428 IDESIALDTDYGTTT
+428 IGETIVPDTDHGVVP
-443 ETEDASSDTDTDT
+443 ETEDAPSDTDTDT
-456 DTDTVTNND
+456 ISTTA
-465 TDTEEVPDASDTESL
+465 TEEAPDVSDAESPAG
-480 TSDSDGEPTDAIDA
+480 DSVVEPTDMEDA
-494 PQDGEPGEATESE
+494 PRDVEPGEATESE
-507 DSDDGETNN
+507 DADDGKT
-516 GDDAGD
+516 G
-522 GEMGEKPSE
+522 
-531 KDGVKPSPI
+531 

-558 RIAGMKNPQQ
+558 RIAGMKDPQQ
-568 IQSEFEKLSPE
+568 VQSEFEKLSPE

-615 EAEKAAAAAVVE
+615 EAEKAAAAAVAE
-627 KSDDEPV
+627 KSDDEPT
-634 DDEVEKESGIG
+634 DGEVEKESGIG
-645 EPDIIGTAGE
+645 EPDIIGA
-655 GIGTAGEGLEEP
+655 AGEGLDEP
-667 DCVSGGDIDY
+667 DCVSDGNIDY
-677 SDENPLVSAMLNKVY
+677 SEENPLVSAMLDKVY
-692 EGHGI
+692 DGHGI
-697 NSKPAC
+697 NGKTAL
-703 VMLDVIFLVAMMV
+703 VMLDVIFLVVMMI
-716 PFSGIINKYI
+716 PFSGILNKYI
-726 CGIDTFAFVGDSL
+726 CGIDTFSFVGDPL

-764 RAYRKNVEGLDG
+764 RAYRKNVEELDG

-814 GTVLVAATSL
+814 GTALAAATSL

-833 MVLMAVSIVSI
+833 MALMAVSIVSI
-844 IFLGCRPLV
+844 IFLGCRPFV

-871 IESAVRSNKRKDC
+871 IESAIRSNKRKDC

-889 LFMSFITCVALGSS
+889 LFMSFMTCVALGSS
-903 MGTAISPID
+903 MGRTISPID

-940 FMVTIGMDKKPL
+940 FMVTIGMNKKPL
-952 SIFWTLIKSAV
+952 SIFWTLIKSAA

-968 LGIGMLFSMSGAF
+968 LGIGTLFSVAVAF

-988 VAIAS
+988 IAVVS
-993 ITFYF
+993 IAFYF

>member
-1 MHCGM
+1 
-6 PPSAYESEAI
+6 
-16 REERERMPR
+16 MPR

-44 GGRASDKARDAM
+44 GGMASDKARDAM

-145 EPSSHDSGISAP
+145 EPSSHDAGASAP
-157 SDHDSENIPAEAVT
+157 SDPAGENAPAEAVT
-171 EPFTGKDGDSAE
+171 EPSTGKDGDGAE
-183 KTADIVMTPD
+183 NTADVVMTPNA
-193 DVSTSEPAPALET
+193 VPATESATAT
-206 ADAAGSPL
+206 ADTADSPL
-214 HGEEGAEGAES
+214 HGEEGAEGTES
-225 AEVEEAKATEPTEA
+225 VEVEEATATEPTEA
-239 TAESDHDD
+239 TAESGHDD
-247 ADHKPL
+247 AG
-253 DAHETDGEADVHDN
+253 HEPFDGHAVDSEADVHDN
-267 GNAEIGEAKLP
+267 GNAEIGEVKLP

-297 FDDDDDDELD
+297 FDDDGDNLD

-347 DDDADSSTATAKEDV
+347 ENDADGSTEAAKDDV
-362 DAPETAS
+362 DATETAS
-369 DGTAESDGDDASA
+369 DGTAGNDGDDAFEGDS
-382 NSVENAAHHDAT
+382 ENDAYHDA
-394 DIDDA
+394 IDSDDTEV
-399 AASDEKPENA
+399 SDEKPENV

-414 ADAPVPTPATPGDA
+414 ADAPVPTSVPPSDA
-428 IDESIALDTDYGTTT
+428 IGETIAPDTDHGTTT
-443 ETEDASSDTDTDT
+443 ETEDEPTDTDT
-456 DTDTVTNND
+456 ATDTTA
-465 TDTEEVPDASDTESL
+465 TTATEETPDGADI
-480 TSDSDGEPTDAIDA
+480 EPTAGNIVTEQIDKIDA
-494 PQDGEPGEATESE
+494 PQDGEPGEATEPE
-507 DSDDGETNN
+507 N
-516 GDDAGD
+516 AGD
-522 GEMGEKPSE
+522 GETGDGETSEKPFE
-531 KDGVKPSPI
+531 KDGGENLPNDS
-540 DPNVDEIAV
+540 NVDEISV

-558 RIAGMKNPQQ
+558 RIAGMKDPQQ
-568 IQSEFEKLSPE
+568 VQSEFEKLSSE

-634 DDEVEKESGIG
+634 DGEVEKESGIG
-645 EPDIIGTAGE
+645 EPDIIGAAGE
-655 GIGTAGEGLEEP
+655 GIEEP

-677 SDENPLVSAMLNKVY
+677 SDENPLVSAMLDKVY

-697 NSKPAC
+697 NGKTAC

-716 PFSGIINKYI
+716 PFSGILNKYI

-764 RAYRKNVEGLDG
+764 RAYRRNVEGLDG

-814 GTVLVAATSL
+814 GTALAAATSL

-844 IFLGCRPLV
+844 IFLGCRSLV

-889 LFMSFITCVALGSS
+889 LFMSFMTCVALGSS

-912 MFLSPTLSV
+912 MFLSSTLSV

-968 LGIGMLFSMSGAF
+968 LGIGMLFSMSAAF

-993 ITFYF
+993 IAFYF

>member
-1 MHCGM
+1 
-6 PPSAYESEAI
+6 
-16 REERERMPR
+16 MPR

-95 EGLNSLNA
+95 EGLNSLDA
-103 IDEAAVPEVI
+103 IDEVAVPEVI

-145 EPSSHDSGISAP
+145 EQPSHDVGTSAP
-157 SDHDSENIPAEAVT
+157 SDPTGENTPTEAVT
-171 EPFTGKDGDSAE
+171 EPSTGKDGDGTE
-183 KTADIVMTPD
+183 KTADVVMTQG
-193 DVSTSEPAPALET
+193 VAHATEPATATESTAETDT
-206 ADAAGSPL
+206 ADTADSPL
-214 HGEEGAEGAES
+214 HGEEGVEGAES
-225 AEVEEAKATEPTEA
+225 VEVEEATATEPTEA
-239 TAESDHDD
+239 TAESGHDD
-247 ADHKPL
+247 AGHEPL
-253 DAHETDGEADVHDN
+253 DVHAVDSEADGTAD
-267 GNAEIGEAKLP
+267 GNPERGNAKLP

-297 FDDDDDDELD
+297 FDDDDDDLD
-307 DAGSDDEFGDD
+307 GAGSDDEFGDD

-333 DIDTDAYRRKFVPV
+333 DIDTDAYRRKFVPAEG
-347 DDDADSSTATAKEDV
+347 DADDSTATEKEDV
-362 DAPETAS
+362 NASDTAS
-369 DGTAESDGDDASA
+369 DVTAGNDGNDASA
-382 NSVENAAHHDAT
+382 DGVENDVHHDAT
-394 DIDDA
+394 DIDGTES
-399 AASDEKPENA
+399 SDEKPESA
-409 DDLVV
+409 DGADVT
-414 ADAPVPTPATPGDA
+414 DAPVPTPVPPSDA
-428 IDESIALDTDYGTTT
+428 IGETIAPDTDHGTTI
-443 ETEDASSDTDTDT
+443 ETEDEPTDTDT
-456 DTDTVTNND
+456 ATDTTA
-465 TDTEEVPDASDTESL
+465 TTATEETPDGADI
-480 TSDSDGEPTDAIDA
+480 EPTAGNIVTEQIDKIDA
-494 PQDGEPGEATESE
+494 PQDGEPGEATEPE
-507 DSDDGETNN
+507 N
-516 GDDAGD
+516 AGD
-522 GEMGEKPSE
+522 GETGDGETGEKPSE
-531 KDGVKPSPI
+531 KDGGENLPN

-558 RIAGMKNPQQ
+558 RIAGMKDPQQ
-568 IQSEFEKLSPE
+568 VQSEFEKLSPE

-627 KSDDEPV
+627 KHDDEPV
-634 DDEVEKESGIG
+634 DGEVEKESGIG
-645 EPDIIGTAGE
+645 EPDIIGA
-655 GIGTAGEGLEEP
+655 AGEGLEEP

-677 SDENPLVSAMLNKVY
+677 SDENPLVSAMLDKVY

-697 NSKPAC
+697 NGKTAC

-726 CGIDTFAFVGDSL
+726 CGIDTFAFVGDPL

-764 RAYRKNVEGLDG
+764 RAYRKNVEGLNG

-814 GTVLVAATSL
+814 GTALAAATSL

-833 MVLMAVSIVSI
+833 MALMAVSIVSI
-844 IFLGCRPLV
+844 IFLGCRPFV

-860 RMDLSDSTERR
+860 RMDLSDSAERR
-871 IESAVRSNKRKDC
+871 IESAIRSNKRKDC

-889 LFMSFITCVALGSS
+889 LFMSFMACVALGSS

-968 LGIGMLFSMSGAF
+968 LGIGMLFSMSAAF

-993 ITFYF
+993 IAFYF

>member
-1 MHCGM
+1 
-6 PPSAYESEAI
+6 
-16 REERERMPR
+16 MPR

-56 STLVECSVRSK
+56 FTLVECSVRSK

-145 EPSSHDSGISAP
+145 APSSHDTGTSAP
-157 SDHDSENIPAEAVT
+157 SDHSGENATAEAVT
-171 EPFTGKDGDSAE
+171 EPSTGKDGDGTE
-183 KTADIVMTPD
+183 KTADVAMTQG
-193 DVSTSEPAPALET
+193 VAYASETETAAEPAT
-206 ADAAGSPL
+206 ATATAGTEDSPL
-214 HGEEGAEGAES
+214 HGKKGEKDVES
-225 AEVEEAKATEPTEA
+225 VEVEEATATEPTET
-239 TAESDHDD
+239 TAESTSDD
-247 ADHKPL
+247 ADNEPL
-253 DAHETDGEADVHDN
+253 DAHATDSEADGVAD
-267 GNAEIGEAKLP
+267 GNPERGENKLP

-297 FDDDDDDELD
+297 FDDDGDDLD

-347 DDDADSSTATAKEDV
+347 ENDADGSTATAKEDV

-369 DGTAESDGDDASA
+369 DGTAGNDGDDAFEGDS
-382 NSVENAAHHDAT
+382 ENDAYHDA
-394 DIDDA
+394 IDSDDTEV
-399 AASDEKPENA
+399 SDEKPENV

-414 ADAPVPTPATPGDA
+414 ADAPVPTFATPGDA
-428 IDESIALDTDYGTTT
+428 IDETITPDTDHGTTI
-443 ETEDASSDTDTDT
+443 ETEDAPSDTDTDT
-456 DTDTVTNND
+456 A
-465 TDTEEVPDASDTESL
+465 TEEVPDASDAEQL
-480 TSDSDGEPTDAIDA
+480 ASDSDSEPTDAADA
-494 PQDGEPGEATESE
+494 LQDGESGEATESE
-507 DSDDGETNN
+507 DADDGKT
-516 GDDAGD
+516 G
-522 GEMGEKPSE
+522 
-531 KDGVKPSPI
+531 

-558 RIAGMKNPQQ
+558 RIAGMKDPQQ
-568 IQSEFEKLSPE
+568 VQSEFEKLSLE

-615 EAEKAAAAAVVE
+615 EAEKAAAAAVAE
-627 KSDDEPV
+627 KSDDESV
-634 DDEVEKESGIG
+634 DGEVGQESGIG
-645 EPDIIGTAGE
+645 EPDIIGA
-655 GIGTAGEGLEEP
+655 AGEGLDEP
-667 DCVSGGDIDY
+667 DCVSGGNIDY
-677 SDENPLVSAMLNKVY
+677 SDENPLVSSMLDKVY
-692 EGHGI
+692 DGHGI
-697 NSKPAC
+697 NGKTAC
-703 VMLDVIFLVAMMV
+703 VMLDVIFLVVMMI
-716 PFSGIINKYI
+716 PFSGILNKYI
-726 CGIDTFAFVGDSL
+726 CGIDTFAFVGDPL

-814 GTVLVAATSL
+814 GTALAAATSL

-844 IFLGCRPLV
+844 IFLGCRPFV

-860 RMDLSDSTERR
+860 RFDLSDSAERR
-871 IESAVRSNKRKDC
+871 IESAIRSNKRKDC
-884 WMLSV
+884 WMLSI
-889 LFMSFITCVALGSS
+889 LFMSFMTCVSLGCS

-968 LGIGMLFSMSGAF
+968 LGIGMLFSMSAAF

-993 ITFYF
+993 IAFYF

>member
-1 MHCGM
+1 
-6 PPSAYESEAI
+6 
-16 REERERMPR
+16 MPR

-67 TFKVKDMVQ
+67 TFKVKDMAQ

-95 EGLNSLNA
+95 EGLNSLDA
-103 IDEAAVPEVI
+103 IDETAVPEVI

-145 EPSSHDSGISAP
+145 ETSSHDVSTSAP
-157 SDHDSENIPAEAVT
+157 AGENTPAEAVT
-171 EPFTGKDGDSAE
+171 EPSTGKDGDGTE
-183 KTADIVMTPD
+183 KTADAVMTQD
-193 DVSTSEPAPALET
+193 AVSTTET
-206 ADAAGSPL
+206 ADTADSTL
-214 HGEEGAEGAES
+214 HGEEGTEGTES
-225 AEVEEAKATEPTEA
+225 SKVEKATEPIEA
-239 TAESDHDD
+239 AAESVRDD
-247 ADHKPL
+247 AGHEPL
-253 DAHETDGEADVHDN
+253 DARAVDSEADGTAD
-267 GNAEIGEAKLP
+267 GNPERGEAKLP

-297 FDDDDDDELD
+297 FDDDEDDLD

-333 DIDTDAYRRKFVPV
+333 DIDTDAYRRQFVPV
-347 DDDADSSTATAKEDV
+347 EDDIDSSTAAVKEDV
-362 DAPETAS
+362 EAPEAVS
-369 DGTAESDGDDASA
+369 DVTAENDGDDAFA
-382 NSVENAAHHDAT
+382 NGLENDAHHEAT

-399 AASDEKPENA
+399 ATSDEKPENT
-409 DDLVV
+409 DDPGVT
-414 ADAPVPTPATPGDA
+414 DASASTPVTPGDA
-428 IDESIALDTDYGTTT
+428 IVETIVPDTDHGAVP

-456 DTDTVTNND
+456 DTIATTA
-465 TDTEEVPDASDTESL
+465 TEEAPDVSDAESPAG
-480 TSDSDGEPTDAIDA
+480 DSVVEPTDMEDA
-494 PQDGEPGEATESE
+494 PRDVEPGEATESE
-507 DSDDGETNN
+507 DADDGKT
-516 GDDAGD
+516 G
-522 GEMGEKPSE
+522 
-531 KDGVKPSPI
+531 

-558 RIAGMKNPQQ
+558 RIAGMKDPQQ
-568 IQSEFEKLSPE
+568 VQSEFEKLSPE

-615 EAEKAAAAAVVE
+615 EAEKAAAAAVAE
-627 KSDDEPV
+627 KSDDEPT
-634 DDEVEKESGIG
+634 DGEVEKESGIG
-645 EPDIIGTAGE
+645 EPDIIGA
-655 GIGTAGEGLEEP
+655 AGEGLDEP
-667 DCVSGGDIDY
+667 DCVSDGNIDY
-677 SDENPLVSAMLNKVY
+677 SEENPLVSAMLDKVY
-692 EGHGI
+692 DGHGI
-697 NSKPAC
+697 NGKTAL
-703 VMLDVIFLVAMMV
+703 VMLDVIFLVVMMI
-716 PFSGIINKYI
+716 PFSGILNKYI
-726 CGIDTFAFVGDSL
+726 CGIDTFSFVGDPL

-764 RAYRKNVEGLDG
+764 RAYRKNVEELDG

-814 GTVLVAATSL
+814 GTALAAATSL

-833 MVLMAVSIVSI
+833 MALMAVSIVSI
-844 IFLGCRPLV
+844 IFLGCRPFV
-853 DPEGYTD
+853 DPDGYTD

-871 IESAVRSNKRKDC
+871 IESAIRSNKRKDC

-889 LFMSFITCVALGSS
+889 LFMSFMTCVALGSS
-903 MGTAISPID
+903 MGRVIAPID

-940 FMVTIGMDKKPL
+940 FMVTIGMNKKPL
-952 SIFWTLIKSAV
+952 SIFWTLIKSAA

-968 LGIGMLFSMSGAF
+968 LGIGTLFSVAVAF

-988 VAIAS
+988 IAIVS
-993 ITFYF
+993 IAFYF

>member
-1 MHCGM
+1 
-6 PPSAYESEAI
+6 
-16 REERERMPR
+16 MPR

-103 IDEAAVPEVI
+103 IDETAVPEVI

-145 EPSSHDSGISAP
+145 EPSSHDVSTSAP
-157 SDHDSENIPAEAVT
+157 AGENTTAEAVT
-171 EPFTGKDGDSAE
+171 EPSTGKDGDGAE
-183 KTADIVMTPD
+183 KTADAVMTQD
-193 DVSTSEPAPALET
+193 AVSTTEPATET
-206 ADAAGSPL
+206 ATADIADSPL
-214 HGEEGAEGAES
+214 RSEESEKDVES
-225 AEVEEAKATEPTEA
+225 GEVEKATEPTET
-239 TAESDHDD
+239 TAEPIPDDEDHE
-247 ADHKPL
+247 PL
-253 DAHETDGEADVHDN
+253 DAHAADSEADGAAD
-267 GNAEIGEAKLP
+267 GNPERGENKFP

-297 FDDDDDDELD
+297 FDDDDDDLD

-333 DIDTDAYRRKFVPV
+333 DIDTDAYRRQFVPV
-347 DDDADSSTATAKEDV
+347 EDDIDSSTAAVKEDV
-362 DAPETAS
+362 EAPEAVS
-369 DGTAESDGDDASA
+369 DVTAENDGDDAFA
-382 NSVENAAHHDAT
+382 NGLENDAHHEAT

-399 AASDEKPENA
+399 ATSDEKPENT
-409 DDLVV
+409 DDPGVT
-414 ADAPVPTPATPGDA
+414 DASASTPVTPGDA
-428 IDESIALDTDYGTTT
+428 IVETIVPDTDHGAVP
-443 ETEDASSDTDTDT
+443 ETEDASSDTDTVT
-456 DTDTVTNND
+456 DTDVDTV
-465 TDTEEVPDASDTESL
+465 TDTEEAPDASGIESPAG
-480 TSDSDGEPTDAIDA
+480 DSEPEPTDVADA
-494 PQDGEPGEATESE
+494 PQDDEQGEATEPENSG
-507 DSDDGETNN
+507 DGETGD
-516 GDDAGD
+516 GDDAGT
-522 GEMGEKPSE
+522 GKTGEKPSE
-531 KDGVKPSPI
+531 KNGGEILPDDKK
-540 DPNVDEIAV
+540 VDEIAV
-549 FKEVSDLHA
+549 FKEVANLHA
-558 RIAGMKNPQQ
+558 RIAEMKDPQQ
-568 IQSEFEKLSPE
+568 VQSEFEKLSYE

-615 EAEKAAAAAVVE
+615 EAEKAAAAAVAE
-627 KSDDEPV
+627 KPDGEPV
-634 DDEVEKESGIG
+634 DGEVEKESGIG
-645 EPDIIGTAGE
+645 EPDIIGVT
-655 GIGTAGEGLEEP
+655 GEGLEEP

-677 SDENPLVSAMLNKVY
+677 SDENPLVSAMLDKVY

-697 NSKPAC
+697 NGKTAC
-703 VMLDVIFLVAMMV
+703 VMLNVIFLVAMMV
-716 PFSGIINKYI
+716 PFSGILNKYI
-726 CGIDTFAFVGDSL
+726 CGIDTFAFVGDPL

-764 RAYRKNVEGLDG
+764 RAYRKNVEELDS

-814 GTVLVAATSL
+814 GTALAAATSL

-833 MVLMAVSIVSI
+833 MALMAVSIVSI
-844 IFLGCRPLV
+844 IFLGCRPFV

-860 RMDLSDSTERR
+860 RMDLSDSAERR
-871 IESAVRSNKRKDC
+871 IESAIRSNKRKDC

-889 LFMSFITCVALGSS
+889 LFMSFMTCVALGSS
-903 MGTAISPID
+903 MGRVIAPID

-940 FMVTIGMDKKPL
+940 FMVTIGMNKKPL
-952 SIFWTLIKSAV
+952 SIFWTLIKSAA

-968 LGIGMLFSMSGAF
+968 LGIGTLFSVAVAF

-988 VAIAS
+988 IAIVS
-993 ITFYF
+993 IAFYF
-998 AGTSSCCKADLPLKR
+998 AGTSSCCKADLPLKHR
-1013 R
+1013 

>member
-1 MHCGM
+1 
-6 PPSAYESEAI
+6 
-16 REERERMPR
+16 MPR

-145 EPSSHDSGISAP
+145 VPASHDVGTFAP
-157 SDHDSENIPAEAVT
+157 SDHAGENTPAEAVT
-171 EPFTGKDGDSAE
+171 EPSTGKDGDGAE
-183 KTADIVMTPD
+183 NTADVVMAPD
-193 DVSTSEPAPALET
+193 AVQVTSGE
-206 ADAAGSPL
+206 AD
-214 HGEEGAEGAES
+214 
-225 AEVEEAKATEPTEA
+225 EANKPTEA
-239 TAESDHDD
+239 AAESVHDD
-247 ADHKPL
+247 ADHEPL
-253 DAHETDGEADVHDN
+253 DAHETDSEADIHDD
-267 GNAEIGEAKLP
+267 GNPERGEAKLP

-297 FDDDDDDELD
+297 FDDDDDNDDID

-347 DDDADSSTATAKEDV
+347 ENDADGSTEAAKDDV
-362 DAPETAS
+362 DATETAS
-369 DGTAESDGDDASA
+369 DGTAGNDGGDASEGD
-382 NSVENAAHHDAT
+382 SENDAHHDDAT
-394 DIDDA
+394 DSDA
-399 AASDEKPENA
+399 TEVSDEKPENA

-414 ADAPVPTPATPGDA
+414 ADAPVPTSVPPSDA
-428 IDESIALDTDYGTTT
+428 IGETIAPDTDHGTTT
-443 ETEDASSDTDTDT
+443 ETEDEPTDTDT
-456 DTDTVTNND
+456 ATDTTA
-465 TDTEEVPDASDTESL
+465 TTATEETPDGADI
-480 TSDSDGEPTDAIDA
+480 EPTAGNIVTEQIDKIDA
-494 PQDGEPGEATESE
+494 PQDGEPGEATEPE
-507 DSDDGETNN
+507 N
-516 GDDAGD
+516 AGD
-522 GEMGEKPSE
+522 GETGDGETGEKPSE
-531 KDGVKPSPI
+531 KDGGENLPN

-558 RIAGMKNPQQ
+558 RIAGMKDPQQ
-568 IQSEFEKLSPE
+568 VQSEFEKLSPE

-634 DDEVEKESGIG
+634 DGEVEKESGIG
-645 EPDIIGTAGE
+645 EPDIIGA
-655 GIGTAGEGLEEP
+655 AGEGLEEP

-677 SDENPLVSAMLNKVY
+677 SDENPLVSAMLDKVY

-697 NSKPAC
+697 NGKTAC

-726 CGIDTFAFVGDSL
+726 CGIDTFAFVGDPL

-764 RAYRKNVEGLDG
+764 RAYRKNVEGLNG

-814 GTVLVAATSL
+814 GTALAAATSL

-833 MVLMAVSIVSI
+833 MALMAVSIVSI
-844 IFLGCRPLV
+844 IFLGCRPFV

-860 RMDLSDSTERR
+860 RMDLSDSAERR
-871 IESAVRSNKRKDC
+871 IESAIRSNKRKDC

-889 LFMSFITCVALGSS
+889 LFMSFMACVALGSS

-968 LGIGMLFSMSGAF
+968 LGIGILFSMSAAF

-993 ITFYF
+993 IAFYF

-1013 R
+1013 K

>member
-1 MHCGM
+1 
-6 PPSAYESEAI
+6 
-16 REERERMPR
+16 MPR

-145 EPSSHDSGISAP
+145 VPASHDVGTFAP
-157 SDHDSENIPAEAVT
+157 SDHAGENTPAEAVT
-171 EPFTGKDGDSAE
+171 EPSTGKDGDGAE
-183 KTADIVMTPD
+183 NTADVVMAPD
-193 DVSTSEPAPALET
+193 AVQVTSGE
-206 ADAAGSPL
+206 AD
-214 HGEEGAEGAES
+214 
-225 AEVEEAKATEPTEA
+225 EANKPTEA
-239 TAESDHDD
+239 AAESVHDD
-247 ADHKPL
+247 ADHEPL
-253 DAHETDGEADVHDN
+253 DAHETDSEADIHDD
-267 GNAEIGEAKLP
+267 GNPERGEAKLP

-297 FDDDDDDELD
+297 FDDDDDNDDID

-347 DDDADSSTATAKEDV
+347 ENDADGSTEAAKDDV
-362 DAPETAS
+362 DATETAS
-369 DGTAESDGDDASA
+369 DGTAGNDGGDASEGD
-382 NSVENAAHHDAT
+382 SENDAHHDDAT
-394 DIDDA
+394 DSDA
-399 AASDEKPENA
+399 TEVSDEKPENA

-414 ADAPVPTPATPGDA
+414 ADAPVPTSVPPSDA
-428 IDESIALDTDYGTTT
+428 IGETIAPDTDHGTTT
-443 ETEDASSDTDTDT
+443 ETEDEPTDTDT
-456 DTDTVTNND
+456 ATDTTA
-465 TDTEEVPDASDTESL
+465 TTATEETPDGADI
-480 TSDSDGEPTDAIDA
+480 EPTAGNIVTEQIDKIDA
-494 PQDGEPGEATESE
+494 PQDGEPGEATEPE
-507 DSDDGETNN
+507 N
-516 GDDAGD
+516 AGD
-522 GEMGEKPSE
+522 GETGDGETGEKPSE
-531 KDGVKPSPI
+531 KDGGENLPN

-558 RIAGMKNPQQ
+558 RIAGMKDPQQ
-568 IQSEFEKLSPE
+568 VQSEFEKLSPE

-634 DDEVEKESGIG
+634 DGEVEKESGIG
-645 EPDIIGTAGE
+645 EPDIIGA
-655 GIGTAGEGLEEP
+655 AGEGLEEQ

-677 SDENPLVSAMLNKVY
+677 SDENPLVSAMLDKVY

-697 NSKPAC
+697 NGKTAC

-726 CGIDTFAFVGDSL
+726 CGIDTFAFVGDPL

-764 RAYRKNVEGLDG
+764 RAYRKNVEGLNG

-814 GTVLVAATSL
+814 GTALAAATSL

-833 MVLMAVSIVSI
+833 MALMAVSIVSI
-844 IFLGCRPLV
+844 IFLGCRPFV

-860 RMDLSDSTERR
+860 RMDLSDSAERR
-871 IESAVRSNKRKDC
+871 IESAIRSNKRKDC

-889 LFMSFITCVALGSS
+889 LFMSFMACVALGSS

-968 LGIGMLFSMSGAF
+968 LGIGMLFSMSAAF

-993 ITFYF
+993 IAFYF
-998 AGTSSCCKADLPLKR
+998 AGTSSCCKADIPLKR
-1013 R
+1013 K

>member
-1 MHCGM
+1 
-6 PPSAYESEAI
+6 
-16 REERERMPR
+16 MPR

-145 EPSSHDSGISAP
+145 APSSHDTGISAP
-157 SDHDSENIPAEAVT
+157 SDHADENTPAEAVT
-171 EPFTGKDGDSAE
+171 EPSTGKDGDGTE
-183 KTADIVMTPD
+183 KTADVVMTQG
-193 DVSTSEPAPALET
+193 VVHATEPATATESAAETDT
-206 ADAAGSPL
+206 ADTAGSPL

-225 AEVEEAKATEPTEA
+225 AEVEEATATEPTEA

-247 ADHKPL
+247 ADHEPL
-253 DAHETDGEADVHDN
+253 DAHETDSEADVHDN
-267 GNAEIGEAKLP
+267 GNVEIGESKLP

-347 DDDADSSTATAKEDV
+347 DDDADGSTATAKEDV
-362 DAPETAS
+362 DAPEIAS
-369 DGTAESDGDDASA
+369 DGTAGNDGDDASA
-382 NSVENAAHHDAT
+382 DGVENDANHDAT
-394 DIDDA
+394 DIDEA
-399 AASDEKPENA
+399 TASDEKPENA

-414 ADAPVPTPATPGDA
+414 ADAPASTPVTPGDA
-428 IDESIALDTDYGTTT
+428 IDEAIALDTDYGTTT

-456 DTDTVTNND
+456 DTDTVTNTD

-480 TSDSDGEPTDAIDA
+480 ASDSDGEPTDVADV
-494 PQDGEPGEATESE
+494 PQDGEPSEATESE
-507 DSDDGETNN
+507 DSDDGETLT
-516 GDDAGD
+516 GDDVGD

-579 SKEALAKFAN
+579 SKEAIAKFAN
-589 EQAKEALAKKE
+589 EQAKEAIAKKE

-615 EAEKAAAAAVVE
+615 EAEKAAAAAAAE
-627 KSDDEPV
+627 KLDDEPV
-634 DDEVEKESGIG
+634 DGEVEQESGIG
-645 EPDIIGTAGE
+645 EPDIIGATD
-655 GIGTAGEGLEEP
+655 EGLEEP

-677 SDENPLVSAMLNKVY
+677 SDENPLVSAMLDKVY

-697 NSKPAC
+697 NGKTAC
-703 VMLDVIFLVAMMV
+703 VMLDVIFLVAMMI
-716 PFSGIINKYI
+716 PFSGILNKYI
-726 CGIDTFAFVGDSL
+726 RGIDTFAFVGDPL

-814 GTVLVAATSL
+814 GTALAAATSL

-871 IESAVRSNKRKDC
+871 IESAVLSNKRKDC

-889 LFMSFITCVALGSS
+889 LFMSFMACVALGCS
-903 MGTAISPID
+903 MGTAISPIG

-968 LGIGMLFSMSGAF
+968 LGIGTLFSMSAAF

-993 ITFYF
+993 IAFYF

>member
-1 MHCGM
+1 
-6 PPSAYESEAI
+6 
-16 REERERMPR
+16 MPR

-131 NIRTGKVTVRGGVS
+131 NIRTGKVTVRGSVS
-145 EPSSHDSGISAP
+145 ELSSHDVGTSAP
-157 SDHDSENIPAEAVT
+157 SDHAGENTPAEAVT
-171 EPFTGKDGDSAE
+171 EPSTGKDGDGAE
-183 KTADIVMTPD
+183 NTADVVMTPD
-193 DVSTSEPAPALET
+193 AVPATEPATATEAADT
-206 ADAAGSPL
+206 ADSPL
-214 HGEEGAEGAES
+214 HGEGGVEDAESGEAEEVAEPTEVAAES
-225 AEVEEAKATEPTEA
+225 A
-239 TAESDHDD
+239 HDD
-247 ADHKPL
+247 AGHEPL
-253 DAHETDGEADVHDN
+253 DAHVADSDADGAAD
-267 GNAEIGEAKLP
+267 GNPERGENKLP

-285 DDAGDGGMFSVD
+285 DDAGDEGMFSVD
-297 FDDDDDDELD
+297 FDDDDDDDLD

-347 DDDADSSTATAKEDV
+347 EDDADGSTATSKEDV
-362 DAPETAS
+362 KVPETAS

-382 NSVENAAHHDAT
+382 NGVENDANHDAT
-394 DIDDA
+394 DIDDIA
-399 AASDEKPENA
+399 TSDEKLENA

-414 ADAPVPTPATPGDA
+414 ADAPVSTPATPGDA
-428 IDESIALDTDYGTTT
+428 IGETIAPDTDYGTTT
-443 ETEDASSDTDTDT
+443 ETEDEPTDTDT
-456 DTDTVTNND
+456 ATDTTA
-465 TDTEEVPDASDTESL
+465 TTATEETPDGVDAEPL
-480 TSDSDGEPTDAIDA
+480 ASDSDGEPTDGTDA
-494 PQDGEPGEATESE
+494 PQDVEPGETTESE
-507 DSDDGETNN
+507 DSDDGET
-516 GDDAGD
+516 G
-522 GEMGEKPSE
+522 
-531 KDGVKPSPI
+531 

-558 RIAGMKNPQQ
+558 RIAGMKDPQQ
-568 IQSEFEKLSPE
+568 VQSEFEKLSPE

-615 EAEKAAAAAVVE
+615 EAEKAVAAAVAE
-627 KSDDEPV
+627 KSDDGPV
-634 DDEVEKESGIG
+634 DGEVEKESGIG
-645 EPDIIGTAGE
+645 EPDIIGA
-655 GIGTAGEGLEEP
+655 AGEGLEEP

-677 SDENPLVSAMLNKVY
+677 SDENPLVSAMLDKVY

-697 NSKPAC
+697 NGKTAC

-716 PFSGIINKYI
+716 PFSGILNKYI
-726 CGIDTFAFVGDSL
+726 CGIDTFAFVGDPL

-814 GTVLVAATSL
+814 GTALAAATSL

-833 MVLMAVSIVSI
+833 MALMAVSIVSI

-860 RMDLSDSTERR
+860 RMDLSDSAERR

-889 LFMSFITCVALGSS
+889 LFMSFMTCVALGSS

-968 LGIGMLFSMSGAF
+968 LGIGMLFSMSAAF

-993 ITFYF
+993 IAFYF

>member
-1 MHCGM
+1 
-6 PPSAYESEAI
+6 
-16 REERERMPR
+16 MPR

-145 EPSSHDSGISAP
+145 APSSHDTGISAP
-157 SDHDSENIPAEAVT
+157 SDHADENTPAEAVT
-171 EPFTGKDGDSAE
+171 EPSTGKDGDGTE
-183 KTADIVMTPD
+183 KTADAVMTQG
-193 DVSTSEPAPALET
+193 VVHATEPATATESAAETDT
-206 ADAAGSPL
+206 ADTAGSPL

-225 AEVEEAKATEPTEA
+225 AEVEEATATEPTEA

-247 ADHKPL
+247 AGHEPL
-253 DAHETDGEADVHDN
+253 DAHETDSEADVHDN

-347 DDDADSSTATAKEDV
+347 DDDADGSTATAKEDV

-369 DGTAESDGDDASA
+369 DGTAGNDGDDASA
-382 NSVENAAHHDAT
+382 DGVENDANHDAT
-394 DIDDA
+394 DIDEA
-399 AASDEKPENA
+399 TASDEKPENA

-414 ADAPVPTPATPGDA
+414 ADAPASIPVTPGDA
-428 IDESIALDTDYGTTT
+428 IDEAIAPDTDYGTTT
-443 ETEDASSDTDTDT
+443 ETEDASSDTDT
-456 DTDTVTNND
+456 VTNTD

-480 TSDSDGEPTDAIDA
+480 ASDSDGEPTDVTDA
-494 PQDGEPGEATESE
+494 PQDGEPSEATESE
-507 DSDDGETNN
+507 DSDDGETLT

-531 KDGVKPSPI
+531 KDGVKPSPS

-558 RIAGMKNPQQ
+558 RISGMKNPQQ

-634 DDEVEKESGIG
+634 DGEVEKESGIG
-645 EPDIIGTAGE
+645 EPDIIGAV
-655 GIGTAGEGLEEP
+655 GEGLDEP
-667 DCVSGGDIDY
+667 NCVSGGDIDY
-677 SDENPLVSAMLNKVY
+677 RDENPLVSAMLDKVY

-697 NSKPAC
+697 NGKTAC

-726 CGIDTFAFVGDSL
+726 CGIDTFAFVGDPL

-802 ESIVRSVKSVIA
+802 ESIVRSAKSVIA
-814 GTVLVAATSL
+814 GTVLAAATSL

-860 RMDLSDSTERR
+860 RMDLSDSAERR
-871 IESAVRSNKRKDC
+871 IESAVRSNKSKDC

-889 LFMSFITCVALGSS
+889 LFMSFMTCVALGSS

-926 TAFGLAG
+926 TAFGLVG

-993 ITFYF
+993 IAFYF
-998 AGTSSCCKADLPLKR
+998 AGTSSCYKADLPLKR

>member
-1 MHCGM
+1 
-6 PPSAYESEAI
+6 
-16 REERERMPR
+16 MPR

-103 IDEAAVPEVI
+103 IDEVAVPEVI

-145 EPSSHDSGISAP
+145 EPSSHDVSTSAP
-157 SDHDSENIPAEAVT
+157 AGENTPVEAVT
-171 EPFTGKDGDSAE
+171 EPSTGKDGDGTE
-183 KTADIVMTPD
+183 KTADAVMTQD
-193 DVSTSEPAPALET
+193 AVSTTEPATTTET
-206 ADAAGSPL
+206 AAITDSPL
-214 HGEEGAEGAES
+214 HGKKGVEGTESVEVAETT
-225 AEVEEAKATEPTEA
+225 ATEPTEA
-239 TAESDHDD
+239 TAESGHDD
-247 ADHKPL
+247 ADHEPL
-253 DAHETDGEADVHDN
+253 DAHETDSEADGHDD
-267 GNAEIGEAKLP
+267 GNAEIGEVKLP

-297 FDDDDDDELD
+297 FDDDGDDLD

-333 DIDTDAYRRKFVPV
+333 DIDTDAYRRQFVPV
-347 DDDADSSTATAKEDV
+347 EGDADVSTATANEDAEV
-362 DAPETAS
+362 PETVS
-369 DGTAESDGDDASA
+369 DVTAGNDGDDASA
-382 NSVENAAHHDAT
+382 DGAENDANHDAT
-394 DIDDA
+394 DIDEA
-399 AASDEKPENA
+399 TASDEKPENA
-409 DDLVV
+409 DNLVV
-414 ADAPVPTPATPGDA
+414 ADVPVPTPATPGDA
-428 IDESIALDTDYGTTT
+428 IDEAIASDTDYGMTT
-443 ETEDASSDTDTDT
+443 ETEDASSDA
-456 DTDTVTNND
+456 DTDTVTD
-465 TDTEEVPDASDTESL
+465 TDADTEEVPDASDAEQL
-480 TSDSDGEPTDAIDA
+480 ASDSDSEPIDA
-494 PQDGEPGEATESE
+494 ADVPQDGEHDEATESE
-507 DSDDGETNN
+507 DTDDGET
-516 GDDAGD
+516 G
-522 GEMGEKPSE
+522 
-531 KDGVKPSPI
+531 

-558 RIAGMKNPQQ
+558 RIAGMKDPQQ
-568 IQSEFEKLSPE
+568 VQSEFEKLSPE

-627 KSDDEPV
+627 KSDDEPT
-634 DDEVEKESGIG
+634 DGEVEKESGIG
-645 EPDIIGTAGE
+645 EPDIIGA
-655 GIGTAGEGLEEP
+655 AGEGLDEP
-667 DCVSGGDIDY
+667 DCVSDGNIDY
-677 SDENPLVSAMLNKVY
+677 SEENPLVSAMLDKVY
-692 EGHGI
+692 DGHGI
-697 NSKPAC
+697 NGKTAL
-703 VMLDVIFLVAMMV
+703 VMLDVIFLVVMMI
-716 PFSGIINKYI
+716 PFSGILNKYI
-726 CGIDTFAFVGDSL
+726 CGIDTFSFVGDPL

-764 RAYRKNVEGLDG
+764 RAYRKNVEELDG

-814 GTVLVAATSL
+814 GTALAAATSL

-833 MVLMAVSIVSI
+833 MALMAVSIVSI
-844 IFLGCRPLV
+844 IFLGCRPFV

-871 IESAVRSNKRKDC
+871 IESAIRSNKRKDC

-889 LFMSFITCVALGSS
+889 LFMSFMTCVALGSS
-903 MGTAISPID
+903 MGRTISPID

-940 FMVTIGMDKKPL
+940 FMVTIGMNKKPL
-952 SIFWTLIKSAV
+952 SIFWTLIKSAA

-968 LGIGMLFSMSGAF
+968 LGIGTLFSVAVAF

-988 VAIAS
+988 IAIVS
-993 ITFYF
+993 IAFYF

>member
-1 MHCGM
+1 
-6 PPSAYESEAI
+6 
-16 REERERMPR
+16 MPR

-67 TFKVKDMVQ
+67 TFKVKDMAQ

-95 EGLNSLNA
+95 EGLNSLDA
-103 IDEAAVPEVI
+103 IDETAVPEVI

-131 NIRTGKVTVRGGVS
+131 NIRMGKVTVRGGVS
-145 EPSSHDSGISAP
+145 ETSSHDVSTSAP
-157 SDHDSENIPAEAVT
+157 ASENTTAEAVT
-171 EPFTGKDGDSAE
+171 ELSTGKDGDGTE
-183 KTADIVMTPD
+183 KTADAVMTPD
-193 DVSTSEPAPALET
+193 TVHATEPEMADTTDST
-206 ADAAGSPL
+206 L
-214 HGEEGAEGAES
+214 HGEEGAEGTES
-225 AEVEEAKATEPTEA
+225 SKVEKATEPIEA
-239 TAESDHDD
+239 AAESVRDD
-247 ADHKPL
+247 ADHEPL
-253 DAHETDGEADVHDN
+253 DARAVDSEADGTAD
-267 GNAEIGEAKLP
+267 GNPERGEAKLL

-297 FDDDDDDELD
+297 FDDDDDDLD

-347 DDDADSSTATAKEDV
+347 EVDADDSTATAKEDV

-369 DGTAESDGDDASA
+369 DGDDASA
-382 NSVENAAHHDAT
+382 DGVENDAHHDVT

-409 DDLVV
+409 DGTSVT
-414 ADAPVPTPATPGDA
+414 AAPVSTSVTDSAPTPATPDDA
-428 IDESIALDTDYGTTT
+428 IGETIAPDTDHDTET
-443 ETEDASSDTDTDT
+443 ETEDASSDTDTAT
-456 DTDTVTNND
+456 DTDVDTV
-465 TDTEEVPDASDTESL
+465 TDTEEAPDASGIEPPAG
-480 TSDSDGEPTDAIDA
+480 DSEPEPTDVADA
-494 PQDGEPGEATESE
+494 PQDGEQGEATEPENSG
-507 DSDDGETNN
+507 DGETGD
-516 GDDAGD
+516 GDDAGT
-522 GEMGEKPSE
+522 GKTGEKPSE
-531 KDGVKPSPI
+531 KNGGEILPDDKK
-540 DPNVDEIAV
+540 VDEIAV
-549 FKEVSDLHA
+549 FKEVANLHA
-558 RIAGMKNPQQ
+558 RIAEMKDPQQ
-568 IQSEFEKLSPE
+568 VQSEFEKLSYE

-615 EAEKAAAAAVVE
+615 EAEKAAAAAVV
-627 KSDDEPV
+627 KTSDDEPA
-634 DDEVEKESGIG
+634 DGEIGQESGIG
-645 EPDIIGTAGE
+645 EPDIIGA
-655 GIGTAGEGLEEP
+655 AGEGLEEP

-677 SDENPLVSAMLNKVY
+677 SDENPLVSAMLDKVY

-697 NSKPAC
+697 NGKTAC
-703 VMLDVIFLVAMMV
+703 VMLNVIFLVAMMV
-716 PFSGIINKYI
+716 PFSGILNKYI
-726 CGIDTFAFVGDSL
+726 CGIDTFAFVGDPL

-744 IGILALLFVVTRII
+744 IGILALLFVVTRIV

-764 RAYRKNVEGLDG
+764 RAYRKNVEELDG

-786 EPGIRAEFM
+786 EPSIRAEFM

-814 GTVLVAATSL
+814 GTALAAATSL

-833 MVLMAVSIVSI
+833 MALMAVSIVSI
-844 IFLGCRPLV
+844 IFFGCRPLV
-853 DPEGYTD
+853 DSDGYTD

-871 IESAVRSNKRKDC
+871 IESAIRSNKRKDC

-889 LFMSFITCVALGSS
+889 LFMSFMTCVALGSS
-903 MGTAISPID
+903 MGRTISPID

-940 FMVTIGMDKKPL
+940 FMVTIGMNKKPL
-952 SIFWTLIKSAV
+952 SIFWTLIKSAA

-968 LGIGMLFSMSGAF
+968 LGIGTLFSVAVAF

-988 VAIAS
+988 IAVVS
-993 ITFYF
+993 IAFYF

>member
-1 MHCGM
+1 
-6 PPSAYESEAI
+6 
-16 REERERMPR
+16 MPR

-95 EGLNSLNA
+95 EGLNSLDA
-103 IDEAAVPEVI
+103 IDETAVPEVI

-122 AKNVQVVAN
+122 AQNVQVVAN

-145 EPSSHDSGISAP
+145 EQPSHDVGTSAS
-157 SDHDSENIPAEAVT
+157 SDLTSENTPAEAVT
-171 EPFTGKDGDSAE
+171 EPPEGKDGDGTE
-183 KTADIVMTPD
+183 KTDDVVMTQDTVRATEPATEAAAESGPD
-193 DVSTSEPAPALET
+193 DAVHEPFDVHT
-206 ADAAGSPL
+206 TDSQADAA
-214 HGEEGAEGAES
+214 
-225 AEVEEAKATEPTEA
+225 
-239 TAESDHDD
+239 
-247 ADHKPL
+247 
-253 DAHETDGEADVHDN
+253 TDGNDEM
-267 GNAEIGEAKLP
+267 GEVKLP

-297 FDDDDDDELD
+297 FDDDNDDDDLD
-307 DAGSDDEFGDD
+307 DAGSDNEFGDD

-333 DIDTDAYRRKFVPV
+333 DIDTDVYRRQFVPAEGG
-347 DDDADSSTATAKEDV
+347 ADGSAATSNEDTEV
-362 DAPETAS
+362 PETAS
-369 DGTAESDGDDASA
+369 DVDVTAENDGDDASA
-382 NSVENAAHHDAT
+382 NGAKHDAHHDAI

-399 AASDEKPENA
+399 EASDEKPENVDGFSVTA
-409 DDLVV
+409 
-414 ADAPVPTPATPGDA
+414 APATPDDA
-428 IDESIALDTDYGTTT
+428 IGETIVPDTDHGVVP
-443 ETEDASSDTDTDT
+443 ETEDAPSDTDTET
-456 DTDTVTNND
+456 ISTTA
-465 TDTEEVPDASDTESL
+465 TEEAPDVSDAESPAG
-480 TSDSDGEPTDAIDA
+480 DSVVEPTDMEDA
-494 PQDGEPGEATESE
+494 PRDVEPGEATESE
-507 DSDDGETNN
+507 DADDGKT
-516 GDDAGD
+516 G
-522 GEMGEKPSE
+522 
-531 KDGVKPSPI
+531 

-558 RIAGMKNPQQ
+558 RIAGMKDPQQ
-568 IQSEFEKLSPE
+568 VQSEFEKLSPE

-615 EAEKAAAAAVVE
+615 EAEKAAAAAVAE
-627 KSDDEPV
+627 KSDDEPT
-634 DDEVEKESGIG
+634 DGEVEKESGIG
-645 EPDIIGTAGE
+645 EPDIIGA
-655 GIGTAGEGLEEP
+655 AGEGLDEP
-667 DCVSGGDIDY
+667 DCVSDGNIDY
-677 SDENPLVSAMLNKVY
+677 SEENPLVSAMLDKVY
-692 EGHGI
+692 DGHGI
-697 NSKPAC
+697 NGKTAL
-703 VMLDVIFLVAMMV
+703 VMLDVIFLVVMMI
-716 PFSGIINKYI
+716 PFSGILNKYI
-726 CGIDTFAFVGDSL
+726 CGIDTFSFVGDPL

-764 RAYRKNVEGLDG
+764 RAYRKNVEELDG

-814 GTVLVAATSL
+814 GTALAAATSL

-833 MVLMAVSIVSI
+833 MALMAVSIVSI
-844 IFLGCRPLV
+844 IFLGCRPFV
-853 DPEGYTD
+853 DPDGYTD

-871 IESAVRSNKRKDC
+871 IESAIRSNKRKDC

-889 LFMSFITCVALGSS
+889 LFMSFMTCVALGSS
-903 MGTAISPID
+903 MGRVIAPID

-940 FMVTIGMDKKPL
+940 FMVTIGMNKKPL
-952 SIFWTLIKSAV
+952 SIFWTLIKSAA

-968 LGIGMLFSMSGAF
+968 LGIGTLFSVAVAF

-988 VAIAS
+988 IAVVS
-993 ITFYF
+993 IAFYF

>member
-1 MHCGM
+1 
-6 PPSAYESEAI
+6 
-16 REERERMPR
+16 MPR

-67 TFKVKDMVQ
+67 TFKVKDMAQ

-95 EGLNSLNA
+95 EGLNSLDA
-103 IDEAAVPEVI
+103 IDETAVPEVI

-145 EPSSHDSGISAP
+145 ETSSHDVSTSAP
-157 SDHDSENIPAEAVT
+157 AGENTPAEAVT
-171 EPFTGKDGDSAE
+171 EPSTGKDGDGTE
-183 KTADIVMTPD
+183 KTADAVMTQDTVRATEPATEAAAESGPD
-193 DVSTSEPAPALET
+193 DAVHEPFDVHT
-206 ADAAGSPL
+206 TDSQADAA
-214 HGEEGAEGAES
+214 
-225 AEVEEAKATEPTEA
+225 
-239 TAESDHDD
+239 
-247 ADHKPL
+247 
-253 DAHETDGEADVHDN
+253 TDGNDEM
-267 GNAEIGEAKLP
+267 GEVKLP

-297 FDDDDDDELD
+297 FDDDNDDDDLD
-307 DAGSDDEFGDD
+307 DAGSDNEFGDD

-333 DIDTDAYRRKFVPV
+333 DIDTDVYRRQFVPAEGG
-347 DDDADSSTATAKEDV
+347 ADGSAATSNEDTEV
-362 DAPETAS
+362 PETAS
-369 DGTAESDGDDASA
+369 DVDVTAENDGDDASA
-382 NSVENAAHHDAT
+382 DGAKHDAHHDAI

-399 AASDEKPENA
+399 EASDEKPENA
-409 DDLVV
+409 DGFSVT
-414 ADAPVPTPATPGDA
+414 AAPATPDDA
-428 IDESIALDTDYGTTT
+428 IGETIVPDTDHGVVP
-443 ETEDASSDTDTDT
+443 ETEDASSDTDTVT
-456 DTDTVTNND
+456 DTDVDTV
-465 TDTEEVPDASDTESL
+465 TDTEEAPDASGIESPAG
-480 TSDSDGEPTDAIDA
+480 DSEPEPTDVADA
-494 PQDGEPGEATESE
+494 PQDDEQGEATEPENSG
-507 DSDDGETNN
+507 DGETGDGETGDGETGD
-516 GDDAGD
+516 GDDAGT
-522 GEMGEKPSE
+522 GKTGEKPSE
-531 KDGVKPSPI
+531 KNGGEILPDDKK
-540 DPNVDEIAV
+540 VDEIAV
-549 FKEVSDLHA
+549 FKEVANLHA
-558 RIAGMKNPQQ
+558 RIAEMKDPQQ
-568 IQSEFEKLSPE
+568 VQSEFEKLSYE

-615 EAEKAAAAAVVE
+615 EAEKAAAAAVAE
-627 KSDDEPV
+627 KPDGEPV
-634 DDEVEKESGIG
+634 DGEVEKESGIG
-645 EPDIIGTAGE
+645 EPDIIGA
-655 GIGTAGEGLEEP
+655 AGEGLDEP
-667 DCVSGGDIDY
+667 DCVSDGNIDY
-677 SDENPLVSAMLNKVY
+677 SEENPLVSAMLDKVY
-692 EGHGI
+692 DGHGI
-697 NSKPAC
+697 NGKTAL
-703 VMLDVIFLVAMMV
+703 VMLDVIFLVVMMI
-716 PFSGIINKYI
+716 PFSGILNKYI
-726 CGIDTFAFVGDSL
+726 CGIDTFSFVGDPL

-764 RAYRKNVEGLDG
+764 RAYRKNVDELDG

-814 GTVLVAATSL
+814 GTALAAATSL

-833 MVLMAVSIVSI
+833 MALMAVSIVSI
-844 IFLGCRPLV
+844 IFLGCRPFV

-871 IESAVRSNKRKDC
+871 IESAIRSNKRKDC

-889 LFMSFITCVALGSS
+889 LFMSFMTCVALGSS
-903 MGTAISPID
+903 MGRTISPID

-940 FMVTIGMDKKPL
+940 FMVTIGMNKKPL
-952 SIFWTLIKSAV
+952 SIFWTLIKSAAI
-963 VLFAG
+963 LFAG
-968 LGIGMLFSMSGAF
+968 LGIGTLFSVAVAF

-988 VAIAS
+988 IAVVS
-993 ITFYF
+993 IAFYF

>member
-1 MHCGM
+1 
-6 PPSAYESEAI
+6 
-16 REERERMPR
+16 MPR

-44 GGRASDKARDAM
+44 GGMASDKARDAM

-95 EGLNSLNA
+95 DGLNSLDA
-103 IDEAAVPEVI
+103 IDETAVPEVI

-131 NIRTGKVTVRGGVS
+131 NIRTGKVTVRGCVS
-145 EPSSHDSGISAP
+145 EPSSHDVSTSAP
-157 SDHDSENIPAEAVT
+157 ASENTTAEAVT
-171 EPFTGKDGDSAE
+171 EPSTGKDGDGTE
-183 KTADIVMTPD
+183 KTADAVMTPD
-193 DVSTSEPAPALET
+193 TVHATEPEMADT
-206 ADAAGSPL
+206 ADSAL
-214 HGEEGAEGAES
+214 HGEEGAEGTES
-225 AEVEEAKATEPTEA
+225 SKVEKATEPIEA
-239 TAESDHDD
+239 AAESVRDD
-247 ADHKPL
+247 AGHEPL
-253 DAHETDGEADVHDN
+253 DARAVDSEADGTAD
-267 GNAEIGEAKLP
+267 GNPERGETKLP

-297 FDDDDDDELD
+297 FDDDEDDLD

-333 DIDTDAYRRKFVPV
+333 DIDTDAYRRQFVPV
-347 DDDADSSTATAKEDV
+347 EDDIDSSTAAVKEDV
-362 DAPETAS
+362 EAPEAVS
-369 DGTAESDGDDASA
+369 DVTAENDGDDAFA
-382 NSVENAAHHDAT
+382 NGLENDAHHEAT

-399 AASDEKPENA
+399 AASDEKPENT
-409 DDLVV
+409 DDPGVT
-414 ADAPVPTPATPGDA
+414 DASAPTPATPDDA
-428 IDESIALDTDYGTTT
+428 IGETIVPDTNHDAAT
-443 ETEDASSDTDTDT
+443 ETEDAPSDTDTDT
-456 DTDTVTNND
+456 DTDTIST
-465 TDTEEVPDASDTESL
+465 TATEEAPDVSDAESPAG
-480 TSDSDGEPTDAIDA
+480 DSVVEPTDMEDA
-494 PQDGEPGEATESE
+494 PQDVAPGEAAESE
-507 DSDDGETNN
+507 DADDGKT
-516 GDDAGD
+516 G
-522 GEMGEKPSE
+522 
-531 KDGVKPSPI
+531 

-558 RIAGMKNPQQ
+558 RIAGMKDPQQ
-568 IQSEFEKLSPE
+568 VQSEFEKLSPE

-615 EAEKAAAAAVVE
+615 EAEKAAAAAVAE
-627 KSDDEPV
+627 KSDDEPT
-634 DDEVEKESGIG
+634 DGEVEKESGIG
-645 EPDIIGTAGE
+645 EPDIIGA
-655 GIGTAGEGLEEP
+655 AGEGLDEP
-667 DCVSGGDIDY
+667 DCVSDGNIDY
-677 SDENPLVSAMLNKVY
+677 SEENPLVSAMLDKVY
-692 EGHGI
+692 DGHGI
-697 NSKPAC
+697 NGKTAL
-703 VMLDVIFLVAMMV
+703 VMLDVIFLVVMMI
-716 PFSGIINKYI
+716 PFSGILNKYI
-726 CGIDTFAFVGDSL
+726 CGIDTFSFVGDPL

-764 RAYRKNVEGLDG
+764 RAYRKNVEELDG

-814 GTVLVAATSL
+814 GTALAAATSL

-833 MVLMAVSIVSI
+833 MALMAVSIVSI
-844 IFLGCRPLV
+844 IFLGCRPFV

-860 RMDLSDSTERR
+860 RMDLSDSAERR
-871 IESAVRSNKRKDC
+871 IESAIRSNKRKDC

-889 LFMSFITCVALGSS
+889 LFMSFMTCVALGSS
-903 MGTAISPID
+903 MGRVIAPID

-940 FMVTIGMDKKPL
+940 FMVTIGMNKKPL

-968 LGIGMLFSMSGAF
+968 LGIGTLFSVAVAF

-988 VAIAS
+988 IAIVS
-993 ITFYF
+993 IAFYF

>member
-1 MHCGM
+1 
-6 PPSAYESEAI
+6 
-16 REERERMPR
+16 MPR

-145 EPSSHDSGISAP
+145 VPASHDVGTFAP
-157 SDHDSENIPAEAVT
+157 SDHAGENTPAEAVT
-171 EPFTGKDGDSAE
+171 EPSTGKDGDGAE
-183 KTADIVMTPD
+183 NTADVVMAPD
-193 DVSTSEPAPALET
+193 AVQVTSGE
-206 ADAAGSPL
+206 AD
-214 HGEEGAEGAES
+214 
-225 AEVEEAKATEPTEA
+225 EANKPTEA
-239 TAESDHDD
+239 AAESVHDD
-247 ADHKPL
+247 ADHEPL
-253 DAHETDGEADVHDN
+253 DAHETDSEADIHDD
-267 GNAEIGEAKLP
+267 GNPERGEAKLP

-285 DDAGDGGMFSVD
+285 DDAGDGGMLSVD
-297 FDDDDDDELD
+297 FDDDDDNDDID

-347 DDDADSSTATAKEDV
+347 ENDADGSTEAAKDDV
-362 DAPETAS
+362 DATETAS
-369 DGTAESDGDDASA
+369 DGTAGNDGGDASEGD
-382 NSVENAAHHDAT
+382 SENDAHHDDAT
-394 DIDDA
+394 DSDA
-399 AASDEKPENA
+399 TEVSDEKPENA

-414 ADAPVPTPATPGDA
+414 ADAPVPTSVPPSDA
-428 IDESIALDTDYGTTT
+428 IGETIAPDTDHGTTT
-443 ETEDASSDTDTDT
+443 ETEDEPTDTDT
-456 DTDTVTNND
+456 ATDTTA
-465 TDTEEVPDASDTESL
+465 TTATEETPDGADI
-480 TSDSDGEPTDAIDA
+480 EPTAGNIVTEQIDKIDA
-494 PQDGEPGEATESE
+494 PQDGEPGEATEPE
-507 DSDDGETNN
+507 N
-516 GDDAGD
+516 AGD
-522 GEMGEKPSE
+522 GETGDGETGEKPSE
-531 KDGVKPSPI
+531 KDGGENLPN

-558 RIAGMKNPQQ
+558 RIAGVKDPQQ
-568 IQSEFEKLSPE
+568 VQSEFEKLSPE

-634 DDEVEKESGIG
+634 DGEVEKESGIG
-645 EPDIIGTAGE
+645 EPDIIGA
-655 GIGTAGEGLEEP
+655 AGEGLEEP

-677 SDENPLVSAMLNKVY
+677 SDENPLVSAMLDKVY
-692 EGHGI
+692 DGHRI
-697 NSKPAC
+697 NGKTAC

-726 CGIDTFAFVGDSL
+726 CGIDTFAFVGDPL

-758 SLTAQS
+758 SLTVQS
-764 RAYRKNVEGLDG
+764 RAYRKNVEGLNG

-814 GTVLVAATSL
+814 GTALAAATSL

-833 MVLMAVSIVSI
+833 MALMAVSIVSI
-844 IFLGCRPLV
+844 IFLGCRPFV

-889 LFMSFITCVALGSS
+889 LFMSFMACVALGSS

-940 FMVTIGMDKKPL
+940 FMVTIGMGKKPL

-968 LGIGMLFSMSGAF
+968 LGIGMLFSMSAAF

-993 ITFYF
+993 IAFYF

>member
-1 MHCGM
+1 
-6 PPSAYESEAI
+6 
-16 REERERMPR
+16 MPR

-131 NIRTGKVTVRGGVS
+131 NIRTGKVTVRGGVF
-145 EPSSHDSGISAP
+145 EPSSHDTGTSAP
-157 SDHDSENIPAEAVT
+157 SDHAGENTPAEAVT
-171 EPFTGKDGDSAE
+171 EPSTGKDGDGTE
-183 KTADIVMTPD
+183 KTADVVMTPD
-193 DVSTSEPAPALET
+193 AVRTTEPTIET
-206 ADAAGSPL
+206 AGTEDTPL
-214 HGEEGAEGAES
+214 HGEEGAEGTES
-225 AEVEEAKATEPTEA
+225 VEVEEATATEPTEA
-239 TAESDHDD
+239 TAESGHDD
-247 ADHKPL
+247 AG
-253 DAHETDGEADVHDN
+253 HEPFDVHAVDSEADVHDN
-267 GNAEIGEAKLP
+267 GNAEIGEVKLP

-297 FDDDDDDELD
+297 FDDDDDNDDID

-347 DDDADSSTATAKEDV
+347 ENDADGSTEAAKDDV
-362 DAPETAS
+362 DATETAS
-369 DGTAESDGDDASA
+369 DGTAGNDGGDASEGD
-382 NSVENAAHHDAT
+382 SENDAHHDDAT
-394 DIDDA
+394 DSDA
-399 AASDEKPENA
+399 AEVSDEKPENA

-414 ADAPVPTPATPGDA
+414 ADAPVPTSVPPSDA
-428 IDESIALDTDYGTTT
+428 IGETIAPDTDHGTTT
-443 ETEDASSDTDTDT
+443 ETEDEPTDTDT
-456 DTDTVTNND
+456 ATDTA
-465 TDTEEVPDASDTESL
+465 TDTTATTATEETPDGADI
-480 TSDSDGEPTDAIDA
+480 EPTAGNIVTEQIDKIDA
-494 PQDGEPGEATESE
+494 PQDGEPGEATEPE
-507 DSDDGETNN
+507 N
-516 GDDAGD
+516 AGD
-522 GEMGEKPSE
+522 GETGDGETSEKPSE
-531 KDGVKPSPI
+531 KNGGESLPDDKK
-540 DPNVDEIAV
+540 VDEIAV
-549 FKEVSDLHA
+549 FKEVNDLHT
-558 RIAGMKNPQQ
+558 RIAKMKDPQQ
-568 IQSEFEKLSPE
+568 VKSEFEKLSYE

-615 EAEKAAAAAVVE
+615 EAEKAAAAAVAE
-627 KSDDEPV
+627 TSDDEPA
-634 DDEVEKESGIG
+634 DGEIGQESGIG
-645 EPDIIGTAGE
+645 EPDIIGA
-655 GIGTAGEGLEEP
+655 AGEGLEEP

-677 SDENPLVSAMLNKVY
+677 SDENPLVSAMLDKVY

-697 NSKPAC
+697 NGKTAC
-703 VMLDVIFLVAMMV
+703 VMLNVIFLVAMMV
-716 PFSGIINKYI
+716 PFSGILNKYI
-726 CGIDTFAFVGDSL
+726 CGIDTFAFVGDPL

-814 GTVLVAATSL
+814 GTALAAATSL

-860 RMDLSDSTERR
+860 RLDLSDSTEHR

-889 LFMSFITCVALGSS
+889 LFMSFMACVALGCS

-968 LGIGMLFSMSGAF
+968 LGIGMLFSMSAAF

-993 ITFYF
+993 IAFYF

>member
-1 MHCGM
+1 
-6 PPSAYESEAI
+6 
-16 REERERMPR
+16 MPR

-44 GGRASDKARDAM
+44 GGRVSDKARDAM

-145 EPSSHDSGISAP
+145 APSSHDTGISAP
-157 SDHDSENIPAEAVT
+157 SDHADENTPAEAVT
-171 EPFTGKDGDSAE
+171 EPSTGKDGDGTE
-183 KTADIVMTPD
+183 KTADAVMTQG
-193 DVSTSEPAPALET
+193 VVHATEPATATET
-206 ADAAGSPL
+206 ADTVDSSL

-225 AEVEEAKATEPTEA
+225 AEVEEATATEPTEA

-247 ADHKPL
+247 ADHEPL
-253 DAHETDGEADVHDN
+253 DAHETDSEADVHDN

-297 FDDDDDDELD
+297 FDDDDDDDLD

-347 DDDADSSTATAKEDV
+347 DDDADSSTATAKENV

-369 DGTAESDGDDASA
+369 DGTAGSDGDDASA
-382 NSVENAAHHDAT
+382 NGVENDAHHDAT

-399 AASDEKPENA
+399 A
-409 DDLVV
+409 V
-414 ADAPVPTPATPGDA
+414 ADAPVQTPVTPGDA
-428 IDESIALDTDYGTTT
+428 IDEAIALDTDYGTTT
-443 ETEDASSDTDTDT
+443 ETEDASSDA
-456 DTDTVTNND
+456 DTDTVTDTD
-465 TDTEEVPDASDTESL
+465 TDTEEVPDASDAEQL
-480 TSDSDGEPTDAIDA
+480 ASDSDGEPTDVADV
-494 PQDGEPGEATESE
+494 PQNGELGEATESE
-507 DSDDGETNN
+507 DSDDGETSN
-516 GDDAGD
+516 GNDAGD

-589 EQAKEALAKKE
+589 EQAKEAIAKKE
-600 APDTTGGLPEFAREL
+600 SPDTTGGLPEFAREL

-627 KSDDEPV
+627 KSDDEPT
-634 DDEVEKESGIG
+634 DYEVEKESGIG
-645 EPDIIGTAGE
+645 EPDIIGA
-655 GIGTAGEGLEEP
+655 AGEGLEEP

-677 SDENPLVSAMLNKVY
+677 SDENPLVSAMLDKVY

-697 NSKPAC
+697 NGKTAC

-726 CGIDTFAFVGDSL
+726 CGIDTFAFVGDPL

-814 GTVLVAATSL
+814 GTALAAATSL

-844 IFLGCRPLV
+844 IFLGCRPFV

-860 RMDLSDSTERR
+860 RMDLSDSAERR

-968 LGIGMLFSMSGAF
+968 LGIGMLFSMSAAF
-981 GMLALVL
+981 GMLALIL

-993 ITFYF
+993 IAFYF
-998 AGTSSCCKADLPLKR
+998 AGTSSCYKADLPLKR

>member
-1 MHCGM
+1 MGGGPGDRRHGDSESAHDPEMHCGM

-95 EGLNSLNA
+95 EGLNSLDA
-103 IDEAAVPEVI
+103 IDETAVPEVI
-113 SILNGYNAK
+113 SIINGYNAK
-122 AKNVQVVAN
+122 AQNVQVVAN

-145 EPSSHDSGISAP
+145 ETSSHDVSTSAP
-157 SDHDSENIPAEAVT
+157 AGENTPAEAVT
-171 EPFTGKDGDSAE
+171 EPSTGKDGDGTE
-183 KTADIVMTPD
+183 KTADAVMTQDTVRATEPATEAAAESGPD
-193 DVSTSEPAPALET
+193 DAVHEPFDVHT
-206 ADAAGSPL
+206 TDSQADAA
-214 HGEEGAEGAES
+214 
-225 AEVEEAKATEPTEA
+225 
-239 TAESDHDD
+239 
-247 ADHKPL
+247 
-253 DAHETDGEADVHDN
+253 TDGNDEM
-267 GNAEIGEAKLP
+267 GEVKLP

-297 FDDDDDDELD
+297 FDDDNDDDDLD
-307 DAGSDDEFGDD
+307 DAGSDNEFGDD

-333 DIDTDAYRRKFVPV
+333 DIDTDVYRRQFVP
-347 DDDADSSTATAKEDV
+347 AEGGAGGLAATSNEDTEV
-362 DAPETAS
+362 PETAS
-369 DGTAESDGDDASA
+369 DVDVTAENDGDDASA
-382 NSVENAAHHDAT
+382 DGAKHDAHHDAI

-399 AASDEKPENA
+399 EASDEKPENA
-409 DDLVV
+409 DGFSVT
-414 ADAPVPTPATPGDA
+414 AAPATPDDA
-428 IDESIALDTDYGTTT
+428 IGETIVPDTDHGVVP
-443 ETEDASSDTDTDT
+443 ETEDAPSDTDTDT
-456 DTDTVTNND
+456 ISTTA
-465 TDTEEVPDASDTESL
+465 TEEAPDVSDAESPAG
-480 TSDSDGEPTDAIDA
+480 DSVVEPTDMEDA
-494 PQDGEPGEATESE
+494 PRDVEPGEATESE
-507 DSDDGETNN
+507 DADDGKT
-516 GDDAGD
+516 G
-522 GEMGEKPSE
+522 
-531 KDGVKPSPI
+531 

-558 RIAGMKNPQQ
+558 RIAGMKDPQQ
-568 IQSEFEKLSPE
+568 VQSEFEKLSPE

-615 EAEKAAAAAVVE
+615 EAEKAAAAAVAE
-627 KSDDEPV
+627 KSDDEPT
-634 DDEVEKESGIG
+634 DGEVEKESGIG
-645 EPDIIGTAGE
+645 EPDIIGA
-655 GIGTAGEGLEEP
+655 AGEGLDEP
-667 DCVSGGDIDY
+667 DCVSDGNIDY
-677 SDENPLVSAMLNKVY
+677 SEENPLVSAMLDKVY
-692 EGHGI
+692 DGHGI
-697 NSKPAC
+697 NGKTAL
-703 VMLDVIFLVAMMV
+703 VMLDVIFLVVMMI
-716 PFSGIINKYI
+716 PFSGILNKYI
-726 CGIDTFAFVGDSL
+726 CGIDTFSFVGDPL

-764 RAYRKNVEGLDG
+764 RAYRKNVEELDG

-814 GTVLVAATSL
+814 GTALAAATSL
-824 CVVDAPVAG
+824 CVDAPVAG
-833 MVLMAVSIVSI
+833 MALMAVSIVSI
-844 IFLGCRPLV
+844 IFLGCRPFV

-871 IESAVRSNKRKDC
+871 IESAIRSNKRKDC

-889 LFMSFITCVALGSS
+889 LFMSFMTCVALGSS
-903 MGTAISPID
+903 MGRTISPID

-940 FMVTIGMDKKPL
+940 FMVTIGMNKKPL
-952 SIFWTLIKSAV
+952 SIFWTLIKSAA

-968 LGIGMLFSMSGAF
+968 LGIGTLFSVAVAF

-988 VAIAS
+988 IAVVS
-993 ITFYF
+993 IAFYF

>member
-1 MHCGM
+1 
-6 PPSAYESEAI
+6 
-16 REERERMPR
+16 MPR

-44 GGRASDKARDAM
+44 GGRASDKARGAM

-88 KTLKIKR
+88 KMLKIKR

-103 IDEAAVPEVI
+103 IDETAVPEVI

-122 AKNVQVVAN
+122 AKNVQVIAN

-145 EPSSHDSGISAP
+145 EQPSHDASTSAP
-157 SDHDSENIPAEAVT
+157 SDPASENTTTEAVT
-171 EPFTGKDGDSAE
+171 EPSTGKDGDGTE
-183 KTADIVMTPD
+183 KTDDVVMTPD
-193 DVSTSEPAPALET
+193 AVHATATATET
-206 ADAAGSPL
+206 ADTADSTL
-214 HGEEGAEGAES
+214 YGEESTDVAES
-225 AEVEEAKATEPTEA
+225 GKMDEAVEPIEA
-239 TAESDHDD
+239 TVESVPDD
-247 ADHKPL
+247 ADNEPL
-253 DAHETDGEADVHDN
+253 DTHATDSEADSTAD
-267 GNAEIGEAKLP
+267 GNPERGEAKLP

-297 FDDDDDDELD
+297 FDDDDDDDDLD
-307 DAGSDDEFGDD
+307 DAGSDSEFGDD

-333 DIDTDAYRRKFVPV
+333 DIDTDAYRRKFVPIE
-347 DDDADSSTATAKEDV
+347 DDADDSTATSKEDSE
-362 DAPETAS
+362 APEIVS
-369 DGTAESDGDDASA
+369 DGTAKNDGGDTSA
-382 NSVENAAHHDAT
+382 DGVENDTHHDAT

-399 AASDEKPENA
+399 EASDEKPENA
-409 DDLVV
+409 DGVGV
-414 ADAPVPTPATPGDA
+414 TAVPVPISAPTPVTPDDA
-428 IDESIALDTDYGTTT
+428 IGETTVPDTEHGTTI
-443 ETEDASSDTDTDT
+443 ETEDAPSDTNTDTDT
-456 DTDTVTNND
+456 DTDTAMA
-465 TDTEEVPDASDTESL
+465 TEEVPDASDAEQL
-480 TSDSDGEPTDAIDA
+480 ASDSDSEPTDVADA
-494 PQDGEPGEATESE
+494 PQDGEQSKATEPENSG
-507 DSDDGETNN
+507 DGET
-516 GDDAGD
+516 GD
-522 GEMGEKPSE
+522 GSNVAPGKTDEEPSE
-531 KDGVKPSPI
+531 KNGGESLPDDKK
-540 DPNVDEIAV
+540 VDEIAV
-549 FKEVSDLHA
+549 FKEVNDLHT
-558 RIAGMKNPQQ
+558 RIAKMKDPQQ
-568 IQSEFEKLSPE
+568 VKSEFEKLSYE

-615 EAEKAAAAAVVE
+615 EAEKAAAAAVAE
-627 KSDDEPV
+627 TSDDEPA
-634 DDEVEKESGIG
+634 DGEIGQESGIG
-645 EPDIIGTAGE
+645 EPDIIGA
-655 GIGTAGEGLEEP
+655 AGEGLEEP

-677 SDENPLVSAMLNKVY
+677 SDENPLVSAMLDKVY

-697 NSKPAC
+697 NGKTAC
-703 VMLDVIFLVAMMV
+703 VMLNVIFLVAMMV
-716 PFSGIINKYI
+716 PFSGILNKYI
-726 CGIDTFAFVGDSL
+726 CGIDTFAFVGDPL

-744 IGILALLFVVTRII
+744 ISILALLFVVTRIV

-764 RAYRKNVEGLDG
+764 RAYRKNVEELDG

-802 ESIVRSVKSVIA
+802 ESIARSVKSVIA
-814 GTVLVAATSL
+814 GTALAAATSL

-833 MVLMAVSIVSI
+833 MALMAVSIVSI
-844 IFLGCRPLV
+844 IFLGCRPFV
-853 DPEGYTD
+853 DPEGYTN
-860 RMDLSDSTERR
+860 RRDLSDSAERR
-871 IESAVRSNKRKDC
+871 IESAIRSNKRKDC
-884 WMLSV
+884 WMLSI
-889 LFMSFITCVALGSS
+889 LFMSFMTCVSLGSS

-968 LGIGMLFSMSGAF
+968 LGIGMLFSMSAAF

-993 ITFYF
+993 IAFYF

>member
-1 MHCGM
+1 
-6 PPSAYESEAI
+6 
-16 REERERMPR
+16 MPR

-103 IDEAAVPEVI
+103 IDETTVPEVI

-145 EPSSHDSGISAP
+145 EPSSHDVSTSAP
-157 SDHDSENIPAEAVT
+157 ASENTTAEAVT
-171 EPFTGKDGDSAE
+171 EPSTGKDGDGTE
-183 KTADIVMTPD
+183 KTADAVMTLDTVHATEPEMAD
-193 DVSTSEPAPALET
+193 TTDST
-206 ADAAGSPL
+206 L
-214 HGEEGAEGAES
+214 HGEEGAEGTES
-225 AEVEEAKATEPTEA
+225 SKVEKATEPIEA
-239 TAESDHDD
+239 AAESVRDD
-247 ADHKPL
+247 ADHEPL
-253 DAHETDGEADVHDN
+253 DARAVDSEADGTAD
-267 GNAEIGEAKLP
+267 GNPERGETKLP

-297 FDDDDDDELD
+297 FDDDEDDLD

-333 DIDTDAYRRKFVPV
+333 DIDTDAYRRQFVPV
-347 DDDADSSTATAKEDV
+347 EDDADGSTTTAKENV

-369 DGTAESDGDDASA
+369 DGGDASA
-382 NSVENAAHHDAT
+382 DGVENDAHHDAT

-399 AASDEKPENA
+399 EASDEKPENA
-409 DDLVV
+409 DSAGV
-414 ADAPVPTPATPGDA
+414 AAAPVPISVPTPVTPGDA
-428 IDESIALDTDYGTTT
+428 IGETITPDTDNGAAT
-443 ETEDASSDTDTDT
+443 ETEDASNDT
-456 DTDTVTNND
+456 DTDTVTNTD
-465 TDTEEVPDASDTESL
+465 TDTEEVPDASDAESFA
-480 TSDSDGEPTDAIDA
+480 SDSDGEPTDVANA
-494 PQDGEPGEATESE
+494 SQDVEPSEATEPENSG
-507 DSDDGETNN
+507 DGET
-516 GDDAGD
+516 GDQ
-522 GEMGEKPSE
+522 
-531 KDGVKPSPI
+531 
-540 DPNVDEIAV
+540 NVDEIAV

-558 RIAGMKNPQQ
+558 RIAGMKDPQQ
-568 IQSEFEKLSPE
+568 VQSEFEKLSPE

-615 EAEKAAAAAVVE
+615 EAEKAAAAAVAE
-627 KSDDEPV
+627 KPDGEPV
-634 DDEVEKESGIG
+634 DGEIEKESGIG
-645 EPDIIGTAGE
+645 EPDIIGA
-655 GIGTAGEGLEEP
+655 AGEGLEEP

-677 SDENPLVSAMLNKVY
+677 SDENPLVSAMLDKVY

-697 NSKPAC
+697 NGKTAC
-703 VMLDVIFLVAMMV
+703 VMLNVIFLVAMMI
-716 PFSGIINKYI
+716 PFSGILNKYI
-726 CGIDTFAFVGDSL
+726 CGIDTFAFVGDPL

-764 RAYRKNVEGLDG
+764 RAYRKNVEELDG

-814 GTVLVAATSL
+814 GTALAAATSL

-833 MVLMAVSIVSI
+833 MALMAVSIVSI
-844 IFLGCRPLV
+844 IFLGCRPFV

-860 RMDLSDSTERR
+860 RMDLSDSAERR
-871 IESAVRSNKRKDC
+871 IESAIRSNKRKDC

-889 LFMSFITCVALGSS
+889 LFMSFMTCVALGSS
-903 MGTAISPID
+903 MGRTISPID

-940 FMVTIGMDKKPL
+940 FMVTIGMNKKPL
-952 SIFWTLIKSAV
+952 SIFWTLIKSAA

-968 LGIGMLFSMSGAF
+968 LGIGTLFSVAVAF

-988 VAIAS
+988 IAIVS
-993 ITFYF
+993 IAFYF

>member
-1 MHCGM
+1 
-6 PPSAYESEAI
+6 
-16 REERERMPR
+16 MPR

-122 AKNVQVVAN
+122 AKNVQVIAN

-145 EPSSHDSGISAP
+145 APSSHDTGTSAP
-157 SDHDSENIPAEAVT
+157 SDHSGENATAEAVT
-171 EPFTGKDGDSAE
+171 EPSTGKDGDGTE
-183 KTADIVMTPD
+183 KTADVAMTQG
-193 DVSTSEPAPALET
+193 VAYASETETAAEPAT
-206 ADAAGSPL
+206 ATAGTEDSPL
-214 HGEEGAEGAES
+214 HGKKGEKDVES
-225 AEVEEAKATEPTEA
+225 VEVEEATATEPTEA
-239 TAESDHDD
+239 TAESGHDD
-247 ADHKPL
+247 ADNEPL
-253 DAHETDGEADVHDN
+253 DTHATDSEADGVAD
-267 GNAEIGEAKLP
+267 GNAEMEKAKLP

-297 FDDDDDDELD
+297 FDDDDDDDLD
-307 DAGSDDEFGDD
+307 DADSNDEFGDD

-347 DDDADSSTATAKEDV
+347 ENDADGSTATAKEDV

-382 NSVENAAHHDAT
+382 NGVENDAHHDAT

-399 AASDEKPENA
+399 EVSDEKPENA

-414 ADAPVPTPATPGDA
+414 ADAPVSTLIPTSDTDSAPTPVTPGDA
-428 IDESIALDTDYGTTT
+428 IGETIAPDTDHGTAI
-443 ETEDASSDTDTDT
+443 ETEDAPSDTNT
-456 DTDTVTNND
+456 D
-465 TDTEEVPDASDTESL
+465 TDTEEAPDASGIEPPAG
-480 TSDSDGEPTDAIDA
+480 DSEPEPTDVADA
-494 PQDGEPGEATESE
+494 PQDGEQSKATEPENSG
-507 DSDDGETNN
+507 DGET
-516 GDDAGD
+516 GD
-522 GEMGEKPSE
+522 GSNVAPGKTDEEPSE
-531 KDGVKPSPI
+531 KNGGESLPDDKK
-540 DPNVDEIAV
+540 VDEIAV
-549 FKEVSDLHA
+549 FKEVNDLHT
-558 RIAGMKNPQQ
+558 RIAKMKDPQQ
-568 IQSEFEKLSPE
+568 VKSEFEKLSYE

-627 KSDDEPV
+627 KSDDESV
-634 DDEVEKESGIG
+634 DGEVEKESGID
-645 EPDIIGTAGE
+645 EPDIIGA
-655 GIGTAGEGLEEP
+655 AGEGLEEP

-677 SDENPLVSAMLNKVY
+677 SDENPLVSAMLDKVY

-697 NSKPAC
+697 NGKTAC

-716 PFSGIINKYI
+716 PFSGILNKYI
-726 CGIDTFAFVGDSL
+726 CGIDTFAFVEDPL

-814 GTVLVAATSL
+814 GTALVAATSL

-833 MVLMAVSIVSI
+833 MALMAVSIVSI
-844 IFLGCRPLV
+844 IFLGCRPFV

-889 LFMSFITCVALGSS
+889 LFMSFMTCVALGSS

-968 LGIGMLFSMSGAF
+968 LGIGMLFSMSAAF

-993 ITFYF
+993 IAFYF

>member
-1 MHCGM
+1 MGGGPGDRRHGDSESAHDPEMHCGM

-95 EGLNSLNA
+95 EGLNSLDA
-103 IDEAAVPEVI
+103 IDETAVPEVI
-113 SILNGYNAK
+113 SIINGYNAK
-122 AKNVQVVAN
+122 AQNVQVVAN

-145 EPSSHDSGISAP
+145 ETSSHDVSTSAP
-157 SDHDSENIPAEAVT
+157 AGENTPAEAVT
-171 EPFTGKDGDSAE
+171 EPSTGKDGDGTE
-183 KTADIVMTPD
+183 KTADAVMTQDTVRATEPATEAAAESGPD
-193 DVSTSEPAPALET
+193 DAVHEPFDVHT
-206 ADAAGSPL
+206 TDSQADAA
-214 HGEEGAEGAES
+214 
-225 AEVEEAKATEPTEA
+225 
-239 TAESDHDD
+239 
-247 ADHKPL
+247 
-253 DAHETDGEADVHDN
+253 TDGNDEM
-267 GNAEIGEAKLP
+267 GEVKLP

-297 FDDDDDDELD
+297 FDDDNDDDDLD
-307 DAGSDDEFGDD
+307 DAGSDNEFGDD

-333 DIDTDAYRRKFVPV
+333 DIDTDVYRRQFVP
-347 DDDADSSTATAKEDV
+347 AEGGAGGLAATSNEDTEV
-362 DAPETAS
+362 PETAS
-369 DGTAESDGDDASA
+369 DVDVTAENDGDDASA
-382 NSVENAAHHDAT
+382 DGAKHDAHHDAI

-399 AASDEKPENA
+399 EASDEKPENA
-409 DDLVV
+409 DGFSVT
-414 ADAPVPTPATPGDA
+414 AAPATPDDA
-428 IDESIALDTDYGTTT
+428 IGETIVPDTDHGVVP
-443 ETEDASSDTDTDT
+443 ETEDAPSDTDTDT
-456 DTDTVTNND
+456 ISTTA
-465 TDTEEVPDASDTESL
+465 TEEAPDVSDAESPAG
-480 TSDSDGEPTDAIDA
+480 DSVVEPTDMEDA
-494 PQDGEPGEATESE
+494 PRDVEPGEATESE
-507 DSDDGETNN
+507 DADDGKT
-516 GDDAGD
+516 G
-522 GEMGEKPSE
+522 
-531 KDGVKPSPI
+531 

-558 RIAGMKNPQQ
+558 RIAGMKDPQQ
-568 IQSEFEKLSPE
+568 VQSEFEKLSPE

-615 EAEKAAAAAVVE
+615 EAEKAAAAAVAE
-627 KSDDEPV
+627 KSDDEPT
-634 DDEVEKESGIG
+634 DGEVEKESGIG
-645 EPDIIGTAGE
+645 EPDIIGA
-655 GIGTAGEGLEEP
+655 AGEGLDEP
-667 DCVSGGDIDY
+667 DCVSDGNIDY
-677 SDENPLVSAMLNKVY
+677 SEENPLVSAMLDKVY
-692 EGHGI
+692 DGHGI
-697 NSKPAC
+697 NGKTAL
-703 VMLDVIFLVAMMV
+703 VMLDVIFLVVMMI
-716 PFSGIINKYI
+716 PFSGILNKYI
-726 CGIDTFAFVGDSL
+726 CGIDTFSFVGDPL

-764 RAYRKNVEGLDG
+764 RAYRKNVEELDG

-814 GTVLVAATSL
+814 GTALAAATSL

-833 MVLMAVSIVSI
+833 MALMAVSIVSI
-844 IFLGCRPLV
+844 IFLGCRPFV

-871 IESAVRSNKRKDC
+871 IESAIRSNKRKDC

-889 LFMSFITCVALGSS
+889 LFMSFMTCVALGSS
-903 MGTAISPID
+903 MGRTISPID

-940 FMVTIGMDKKPL
+940 FMVTIGMNKKPL
-952 SIFWTLIKSAV
+952 SIFWTLIKSAA

-968 LGIGMLFSMSGAF
+968 LGIGTLFSVAVAF

-988 VAIAS
+988 IAVVS
-993 ITFYF
+993 IAFYF

>member
-1 MHCGM
+1 
-6 PPSAYESEAI
+6 
-16 REERERMPR
+16 MPR

-30 IDDTVEYILTNSSV
+30 IDDTVEYILTNSPV

-145 EPSSHDSGISAP
+145 ELSSHDVGTSAP
-157 SDHDSENIPAEAVT
+157 SDHAGENTHAEAVT
-171 EPFTGKDGDSAE
+171 EPSTGKDGDGAE
-183 KTADIVMTPD
+183 NTADVVMTPD
-193 DVSTSEPAPALET
+193 AIPATEPATEPEPAT
-206 ADAAGSPL
+206 ATEAADTVGTPL
-214 HGEEGAEGAES
+214 HGEEGVEGAES
-225 AEVEEAKATEPTEA
+225 GEVEKATEPTET
-239 TAESDHDD
+239 TAESTPDD
-247 ADHKPL
+247 ADHEPL
-253 DAHETDGEADVHDN
+253 DAHATDSEADGAVD
-267 GNAEIGEAKLP
+267 GNAKMEKAKLP

-297 FDDDDDDELD
+297 FDDDDDDDLD
-307 DAGSDDEFGDD
+307 DADSNDEFGDD

-347 DDDADSSTATAKEDV
+347 EDDADGSTATSKEDAEV
-362 DAPETAS
+362 PETVS
-369 DGTAESDGDDASA
+369 DVTAGNDGDDASA
-382 NSVENAAHHDAT
+382 DGAENDANHDAT
-394 DIDDA
+394 DIDEA
-399 AASDEKPENA
+399 TASDEKPENA
-409 DDLVV
+409 DNLVV
-414 ADAPVPTPATPGDA
+414 ADVPVPTPATPGDA
-428 IDESIALDTDYGTTT
+428 IDEAIAPDTDNDAAT
-443 ETEDASSDTDTDT
+443 ETEDEPTDTDT
-456 DTDTVTNND
+456 AMDTTAT
-465 TDTEEVPDASDTESL
+465 TATEETPDGVDVESL
-480 TSDSDGEPTDAIDA
+480 ASDSDSEPIDA
-494 PQDGEPGEATESE
+494 ADVPQDGEPSEATESE
-507 DSDDGETNN
+507 DSDDGE
-516 GDDAGD
+516 AGD
-522 GEMGEKPSE
+522 
-531 KDGVKPSPI
+531 
-540 DPNVDEIAV
+540 PNADRIAV

-558 RIAGMKNPQQ
+558 RIAGMKDPQQ
-568 IQSEFEKLSPE
+568 VQSEFEKLSPE

-627 KSDDEPV
+627 KSDDEPT
-634 DDEVEKESGIG
+634 DGEVEKESGIG
-645 EPDIIGTAGE
+645 EPDIIGAV
-655 GIGTAGEGLEEP
+655 GEGLDEP

-677 SDENPLVSAMLNKVY
+677 SEENPLVSAMLDKVY
-692 EGHGI
+692 DGHGI
-697 NSKPAC
+697 NGKTAC
-703 VMLDVIFLVAMMV
+703 VMLDVIFLVTMMV
-716 PFSGIINKYI
+716 PFSGILNKYI
-726 CGIDTFAFVGDSL
+726 CGIDTFAFVGDPL

-814 GTVLVAATSL
+814 GTALAAATSL

-833 MVLMAVSIVSI
+833 MALMAVSIVSI

-860 RMDLSDSTERR
+860 RMDLSDSTELR

-889 LFMSFITCVALGSS
+889 LFMSFMTCVALGSS

-940 FMVTIGMDKKPL
+940 FMVTIGMNKNPL

-968 LGIGMLFSMSGAF
+968 LGIGMLFSMSAAF

-988 VAIAS
+988 VAIVS
-993 ITFYF
+993 IAFYF

>member
-1 MHCGM
+1 
-6 PPSAYESEAI
+6 
-16 REERERMPR
+16 MPR

-67 TFKVKDMVQ
+67 TFKVKDMAQ

-131 NIRTGKVTVRGGVS
+131 NIRTGKITVRGGVS
-145 EPSSHDSGISAP
+145 EPSSHDVSTSAP
-157 SDHDSENIPAEAVT
+157 AGENTPAEAVT
-171 EPFTGKDGDSAE
+171 EPSTGKDGDGTE
-183 KTADIVMTPD
+183 KTADAVMTQD
-193 DVSTSEPAPALET
+193 AVSTTEPATTTET
-206 ADAAGSPL
+206 AVTTDSTL
-214 HGEEGAEGAES
+214 HVEEGAEGTES
-225 AEVEEAKATEPTEA
+225 SKVEKATEPIEA
-239 TAESDHDD
+239 AAESVRDD
-247 ADHKPL
+247 AGHEPL
-253 DAHETDGEADVHDN
+253 DARAVDSEADGTAD
-267 GNAEIGEAKLP
+267 GNPERGETKLP

-297 FDDDDDDELD
+297 FDDDEDDLD

-333 DIDTDAYRRKFVPV
+333 DIDTDAYRRQFVPV
-347 DDDADSSTATAKEDV
+347 EDDIDSSTAAVKEDV
-362 DAPETAS
+362 EAPEAVS
-369 DGTAESDGDDASA
+369 DVTAENDGDDAFA
-382 NSVENAAHHDAT
+382 NGLENDAHHEAT

-399 AASDEKPENA
+399 AASDEKPENT
-409 DDLVV
+409 DDPGVT
-414 ADAPVPTPATPGDA
+414 DASAPTPATPDDA
-428 IDESIALDTDYGTTT
+428 IGETIVPDTNH
-443 ETEDASSDTDTDT
+443 DAPSDTDTDT
-456 DTDTVTNND
+456 DTDTNTIS
-465 TDTEEVPDASDTESL
+465 TTATEEASDVSDAESPAG
-480 TSDSDGEPTDAIDA
+480 DSVVEPTDMDGA
-494 PQDGEPGEATESE
+494 PQDVEPGEAAESE
-507 DSDDGETNN
+507 DADDGKT
-516 GDDAGD
+516 G
-522 GEMGEKPSE
+522 
-531 KDGVKPSPI
+531 

-558 RIAGMKNPQQ
+558 RIAGMKDPQQ
-568 IQSEFEKLSPE
+568 VQSEFEKLSPE

-615 EAEKAAAAAVVE
+615 EAEKAAAAAVAE
-627 KSDDEPV
+627 KSDDEPT
-634 DDEVEKESGIG
+634 DGEVEKESGIG
-645 EPDIIGTAGE
+645 EPDIIGA
-655 GIGTAGEGLEEP
+655 AGEGLDEP
-667 DCVSGGDIDY
+667 DCVSDGNIDY
-677 SDENPLVSAMLNKVY
+677 SEENPLVSAMLDKVY
-692 EGHGI
+692 DGHGI
-697 NSKPAC
+697 NGKTAL
-703 VMLDVIFLVAMMV
+703 VMLDVIFLVVMMI
-716 PFSGIINKYI
+716 PFSGILNKYI
-726 CGIDTFAFVGDSL
+726 CGIDTFSFVGDPL

-764 RAYRKNVEGLDG
+764 RAYRKNVEELDG

-814 GTVLVAATSL
+814 GTALAAATSL

-833 MVLMAVSIVSI
+833 MALMAVSIVSI
-844 IFLGCRPLV
+844 IFLGCRPFV

-871 IESAVRSNKRKDC
+871 IESAIRSNKRKDC

-889 LFMSFITCVALGSS
+889 LFMSFMTCVALGSS
-903 MGTAISPID
+903 MGRVIAPID

-940 FMVTIGMDKKPL
+940 FMVTIGMNKKPL
-952 SIFWTLIKSAV
+952 SIFWTLIKSAA

-968 LGIGMLFSMSGAF
+968 LGIGTLFSVAVAF

-988 VAIAS
+988 IAIVS
-993 ITFYF
+993 IAFYF

>member
-1 MHCGM
+1 
-6 PPSAYESEAI
+6 
-16 REERERMPR
+16 MPR

-95 EGLNSLNA
+95 ERLNSLNA
-103 IDEAAVPEVI
+103 IDEVAVPEVI

-145 EPSSHDSGISAP
+145 VPASHDVGTFAP
-157 SDHDSENIPAEAVT
+157 SDHAGENTPAEAVT
-171 EPFTGKDGDSAE
+171 EPSTGKDGDGAE
-183 KTADIVMTPD
+183 NTADVVMAPD
-193 DVSTSEPAPALET
+193 AVQVTSGE
-206 ADAAGSPL
+206 AD
-214 HGEEGAEGAES
+214 
-225 AEVEEAKATEPTEA
+225 EANKPTEA
-239 TAESDHDD
+239 AAESVHDD
-247 ADHKPL
+247 ADHEPL
-253 DAHETDGEADVHDN
+253 DAHETDSEADIHDD
-267 GNAEIGEAKLP
+267 GNPERGEAKLP

-297 FDDDDDDELD
+297 FDDDDDNDDID

-347 DDDADSSTATAKEDV
+347 ENDADGSTEAAKDDV
-362 DAPETAS
+362 DATETAS
-369 DGTAESDGDDASA
+369 DGTAGNDGGDASEGD
-382 NSVENAAHHDAT
+382 SENDAHHDDAT
-394 DIDDA
+394 DSDA
-399 AASDEKPENA
+399 TEVSDEKPENA

-414 ADAPVPTPATPGDA
+414 ADAPVPTSVPPSDA
-428 IDESIALDTDYGTTT
+428 IGETIAPDTDHGTTT
-443 ETEDASSDTDTDT
+443 ETEDEPTDTDT
-456 DTDTVTNND
+456 ATDTTA
-465 TDTEEVPDASDTESL
+465 TTATEETPDGADI
-480 TSDSDGEPTDAIDA
+480 EPTAGNIVTEQIDKIDA
-494 PQDGEPGEATESE
+494 PQDGEPGEATEPE
-507 DSDDGETNN
+507 N
-516 GDDAGD
+516 AGD
-522 GEMGEKPSE
+522 GETGDGETGEKPSE
-531 KDGVKPSPI
+531 KDGGENLPN

-558 RIAGMKNPQQ
+558 RIAGMKDPQQ
-568 IQSEFEKLSPE
+568 VQSEFEKLSPE

-627 KSDDEPV
+627 KHDDEPV
-634 DDEVEKESGIG
+634 DGEVEKESGIG
-645 EPDIIGTAGE
+645 EPDIIGA
-655 GIGTAGEGLEEP
+655 AGEGLEEP

-677 SDENPLVSAMLNKVY
+677 SDENPLVSAMLDKVY

-697 NSKPAC
+697 NGKTAC

-726 CGIDTFAFVGDSL
+726 CGIDTFAFVGDPL

-764 RAYRKNVEGLDG
+764 RAYRKNVEGLNG

-814 GTVLVAATSL
+814 GTALAAATSL

-833 MVLMAVSIVSI
+833 MALMAVSIVSI
-844 IFLGCRPLV
+844 IFLGCRPFV

-860 RMDLSDSTERR
+860 RMDLSDSAERR
-871 IESAVRSNKRKDC
+871 IESAIRSNKRKDC

-889 LFMSFITCVALGSS
+889 LFMSFMACVALGSS

-968 LGIGMLFSMSGAF
+968 LGIGMLFSMSAAF

-993 ITFYF
+993 IAFYF
-998 AGTSSCCKADLPLKR
+998 AGTSSCCKADIPLKR
-1013 R
+1013 K